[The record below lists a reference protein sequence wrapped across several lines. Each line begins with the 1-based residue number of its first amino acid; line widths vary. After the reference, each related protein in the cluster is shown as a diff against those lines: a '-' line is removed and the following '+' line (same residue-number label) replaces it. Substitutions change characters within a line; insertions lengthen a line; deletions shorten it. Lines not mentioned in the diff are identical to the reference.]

1 MANKEAKIDYK
12 HWVGAVPKVDSWYKN
27 FNFVL
32 VESMKD
38 LENIFKDKKDYYM
51 AFDTETTGLN
61 FEEIDLVGYSFCLDG
76 KTAYYVPVYHFQYE
90 GNLGEE
96 SVKFIYE
103 RMCEAKKVFMYNMR
117 YDARIME
124 YYGYKENKEDLDKR
138 RWMYAKFD
146 MSKVDYY
153 DVSVPVWLADTNQKY
168 PSLKWSSLHFLGIEQ
183 LHFDEVIENAGSF
196 FYLNPS
202 ENQDTV
208 FYAAADALCTFLLAT
223 ATVKY
228 FSEGKYSAK
237 FDNMMLYPLLHY
249 ENEKIWLDG
258 EVLKNLY
265 RVATERVDKMERDV
279 YAMIG
284 GQINLNSPVQVAQ
297 AFERL
302 GIDTGERTSKGTM
315 SVGIKI
321 LADLPKEYVEKFPAL
336 KSYINYKKTAK
347 LLSSYIKPLMKEY
360 ESRGYCRF
368 AYKTTEVP
376 CLTEDNYVYIK
387 GKGLISIK
395 DVEVNDLIWTQYGY
409 KKVLWNNKK
418 WSDEI
423 YRLTLK
429 NGTQLIGT
437 GHHPVLLNTSNNLSD
452 LSLCWSGI
460 SSTNVGDTVVCNSH
474 SIENEDTLIS
484 LPNYVCEGRKE
495 VTIPKVMGKKFARL
509 VGFLDGDGCLL
520 SDRVKLAFNTRETEI
535 IEYYISLMSE
545 VFNIES
551 GKLYHSSNSNS
562 SDCCFFS
569 TDIVRFLKSINVR
582 QKLSDTVS
590 EYIKNSSYDIWV
602 EYLCGLFDS
611 DGCLLKSR
619 DLFVPSVKGIKSGMI
634 KDVHQMLLFL
644 GINSSLH
651 TRPSSEGNKTQ
662 YEIRVTG
669 DRGRGYFRDIIGK
682 NLVHNMRRDRAINNK
697 VSAFYDI
704 HVNSVA
710 SVEKCLNVGDYV
722 YDIEVEDVHEY
733 IANGI
738 VTHNTGRLACGKD
751 GKNSFFSPINAQCV
765 VGSSELFTDRGV
777 KTIKDISVGDN
788 VWDGESFRK
797 VLNTYNNGIQDVY
810 KVTLSDGKTLVCT
823 DKHQLYSSVV
833 FSAFRE
839 LKDLNVGDSVAINI
853 NSVDIGFSNNNLNTR
868 NSLNFDNVVGW
879 VKIKSIE
886 YVGKE
891 EVYDIHV
898 DVTHRYC
905 VNGFIT
911 HNSLPKPH
919 VKMED
924 VFDLGDR
931 NLFSKKDN
939 IIMGYKFV
947 YSSYDEEGKHIIPED
962 PTYIGWV
969 EGMDDDLNLR
979 MAISPK
985 MLEDSSDDEFLYS
998 SFDYSAE
1005 ELRIAANLSREP
1017 NWVDAFVHGD
1027 DIHKRCYSLDTEF
1040 LTRDGWK
1047 TYEHIGIDTEIAQYN
1062 EDTKEL
1068 EFVKAGHAYFNETDT
1083 MYHFVGNNTDLLVT
1097 PNHRMYDKGRDNWYV
1112 KRADE
1117 LYKKRY
1123 YHTICSPISDKVL
1136 RDSDTV
1142 IDSGNIDIK
1151 STYHK
1156 DGFSIS
1162 VDDFVELLGYVI
1174 TDGGTCLRACGTK
1187 TVYFSQSEVKSDVL
1201 ARMQDLNRRIG
1212 GLFKEEVDYCK
1223 GKETTICG
1231 RTSILNGNFHRFS
1244 LTSSTLFDTVIEY
1257 IGGNL
1262 KKDRV
1267 LSSKMLQFSD
1277 RLLIKF
1283 LDAMYDGDGLHDNRG
1298 GRENSRSL
1306 LVQSKKLVEQL
1317 QLILINIGYSTYVKD
1332 VSSRYSANMYRL
1344 YYVRGKRVVRGSN
1357 KYTNVIKYDRPV
1369 KSVCFAVPSTLLFV
1383 RRNGKTSVC
1392 GNTAVAIWGEEH
1404 YNRDYRKMAK
1414 YANFSILYGASSHSL
1429 YADSRYGFKSLQEAE
1444 DFYDKYKKALPTL
1457 FQWQDRIIASAKRKG
1472 MLQTFFGRPR
1482 RLRSYYENRQIGFAN
1497 RSAGNTSVQGVAG
1510 DILKMVMIKLWKV
1523 VFNNE
1528 EFKNDVSWRVAIHD
1542 EIGYTIRA
1550 TKLMRALKVIK
1561 ETQSVKLPEWPV
1573 EIITDPSVGWSM
1585 GRVYDF
1591 HMVEDDSELGYHFEP
1606 DLA

>member
-1 MANKEAKIDYK
+1 MANEKAKSDYK
-12 HWVGAVPKVDSWYKN
+12 HWVGAVPKIENWYKN

-32 VESMKD
+32 VESMED
-38 LENIFKDKKDYYM
+38 LESIFKDKKDYYM
-51 AFDTETTGLN
+51 AFDTETTGLD

-124 YYGYKENKEDLDKR
+124 YYGYKENKAGLDKR

-146 MSKVDYY
+146 MSSVDYY

-202 ENQDTV
+202 ENEDTV

-228 FSEGKYSAK
+228 FTEAKHSAK
-237 FDNMMLYPLLHY
+237 FDNLMLYPLLHY
-249 ENEKIWLDG
+249 ENERIWLDG
-258 EVLKNLY
+258 DVLKNLY
-265 RVATERVDKMERDV
+265 IIATDRVDRMERDV

-347 LLSSYIKPLMKEY
+347 LISSYIKPLLKEY
-360 ESRGYCRF
+360 ERRGYCRF

-376 CLTEDNYVYIK
+376 
-387 GKGLISIK
+387 
-395 DVEVNDLIWTQYGY
+395 
-409 KKVLWNNKK
+409 
-418 WSDEI
+418 
-423 YRLTLK
+423 
-429 NGTQLIGT
+429 
-437 GHHPVLLNTSNNLSD
+437 
-452 LSLCWSGI
+452 
-460 SSTNVGDTVVCNSH
+460 
-474 SIENEDTLIS
+474 
-484 LPNYVCEGRKE
+484 
-495 VTIPKVMGKKFARL
+495 
-509 VGFLDGDGCLL
+509 
-520 SDRVKLAFNTRETEI
+520 
-535 IEYYISLMSE
+535 
-545 VFNIES
+545 
-551 GKLYHSSNSNS
+551 
-562 SDCCFFS
+562 
-569 TDIVRFLKSINVR
+569 
-582 QKLSDTVS
+582 
-590 EYIKNSSYDIWV
+590 
-602 EYLCGLFDS
+602 
-611 DGCLLKSR
+611 
-619 DLFVPSVKGIKSGMI
+619 
-634 KDVHQMLLFL
+634 
-644 GINSSLH
+644 
-651 TRPSSEGNKTQ
+651 
-662 YEIRVTG
+662 
-669 DRGRGYFRDIIGK
+669 
-682 NLVHNMRRDRAINNK
+682 
-697 VSAFYDI
+697 
-704 HVNSVA
+704 
-710 SVEKCLNVGDYV
+710 
-722 YDIEVEDVHEY
+722 
-733 IANGI
+733 
-738 VTHNTGRLACGKD
+738 TGRLACGKD
-751 GKNSFFSPINAQCV
+751 GKNSFFSPINAQ
-765 VGSSELFTDRGV
+765 
-777 KTIKDISVGDN
+777 
-788 VWDGESFRK
+788 
-797 VLNTYNNGIQDVY
+797 
-810 KVTLSDGKTLVCT
+810 
-823 DKHQLYSSVV
+823 
-833 FSAFRE
+833 
-839 LKDLNVGDSVAINI
+839 
-853 NSVDIGFSNNNLNTR
+853 
-868 NSLNFDNVVGW
+868 
-879 VKIKSIE
+879 
-886 YVGKE
+886 
-891 EVYDIHV
+891 
-898 DVTHRYC
+898 
-905 VNGFIT
+905 
-911 HNSLPKPH
+911 SLPKPH

-947 YSSYDEEGKHIIPED
+947 YSSYDGEGKHIIPDD

-969 EGMDDDLNLR
+969 EGMDDDLNIR

-985 MLEDSSDDEFLYS
+985 MLVDSGDDEFLYC
-998 SFDYSAE
+998 SFDYAAE

-1068 EFVKAGHAYFNETDT
+1068 EFVRAGHAYFNETDT

-1123 YHTICSPISDKVL
+1123 YHTICSPISNKVL
-1136 RDSDTV
+1136 RDSDIV
-1142 IDSGNIDIK
+1142 VDRGNIDIK

-1174 TDGGTCLRACGTK
+1174 TDGGTCLRSCGTK
-1187 TVYFSQSEVKSDVL
+1187 TVYFSQSEVKADVL
-1201 ARMQDLNRRIG
+1201 ARMQDLNRRLG
-1212 GLFKEEVDYCK
+1212 GLFKEEIDYCK

-1231 RTSILNGNFHRFS
+1231 RVSILNGNFHRFS
-1244 LTSSTLFDTVIEY
+1244 LTSSALFDVVVEY

-1267 LSSKMLQFSD
+1267 LSNKMLQFSD

-1283 LDAMYDGDGLHDNRG
+1283 LDAMYDGDGLHDNRE
-1298 GRENSRSL
+1298 GRENSRTL

-1317 QLILINIGYSTYVKD
+1317 QLILINIGYSTNIRDVSDRYSTNLYKLNYVKD
-1332 VSSRYSANMYRL
+1332 
-1344 YYVRGKRVVRGSN
+1344 KRVVRGSN
-1357 KYTNVIKYDRPV
+1357 RKTEIIKYDKPV

-1444 DFYDKYKKALPTL
+1444 DFYNKYKKALPTL
-1457 FQWQDRIIASAKRKG
+1457 FQWQDRLIYSARRKG

-1482 RLRSYYENRQIGFAN
+1482 RLRSYYENKQIGFAN

-1510 DILKMVMIKLWKV
+1510 DILKMVMIKLWRAL
-1523 VFNNE
+1523 FNNE
-1528 EFKNDVSWRVAIHD
+1528 EFKNDVAWRVAIHD

-1550 TKLMRALKVIK
+1550 TKLMRILKIIK

-1591 HMVEDDSELGYHFEP
+1591 HMVDDDSELGYHFEP

>member
-1 MANKEAKIDYK
+1 MANEKAKSDYK
-12 HWVGAVPKVDSWYKN
+12 HWVGAVPKIENWYKN

-32 VESMKD
+32 VESMED
-38 LENIFKDKKDYYM
+38 LESIFKDKKDYYM
-51 AFDTETTGLN
+51 AFDTETTGLD

-124 YYGYKENKEDLDKR
+124 YYGYKENKADLDKR

-146 MSKVDYY
+146 MSSVDYY

-202 ENQDTV
+202 ENEDTV

-228 FSEGKYSAK
+228 FTEAKHSAK
-237 FDNMMLYPLLHY
+237 FDNLMLYPLLHY
-249 ENEKIWLDG
+249 ENERIWLDG
-258 EVLKNLY
+258 DVLKNLY
-265 RVATERVDKMERDV
+265 IIATDRVDRMERDV

-347 LLSSYIKPLMKEY
+347 LISSYIKPLLKEY
-360 ESRGYCRF
+360 ERRGYCRF

-376 CLTEDNYVYIK
+376 
-387 GKGLISIK
+387 
-395 DVEVNDLIWTQYGY
+395 
-409 KKVLWNNKK
+409 
-418 WSDEI
+418 
-423 YRLTLK
+423 
-429 NGTQLIGT
+429 
-437 GHHPVLLNTSNNLSD
+437 
-452 LSLCWSGI
+452 
-460 SSTNVGDTVVCNSH
+460 
-474 SIENEDTLIS
+474 
-484 LPNYVCEGRKE
+484 
-495 VTIPKVMGKKFARL
+495 
-509 VGFLDGDGCLL
+509 
-520 SDRVKLAFNTRETEI
+520 
-535 IEYYISLMSE
+535 
-545 VFNIES
+545 
-551 GKLYHSSNSNS
+551 
-562 SDCCFFS
+562 
-569 TDIVRFLKSINVR
+569 
-582 QKLSDTVS
+582 
-590 EYIKNSSYDIWV
+590 
-602 EYLCGLFDS
+602 
-611 DGCLLKSR
+611 
-619 DLFVPSVKGIKSGMI
+619 
-634 KDVHQMLLFL
+634 
-644 GINSSLH
+644 
-651 TRPSSEGNKTQ
+651 
-662 YEIRVTG
+662 
-669 DRGRGYFRDIIGK
+669 
-682 NLVHNMRRDRAINNK
+682 
-697 VSAFYDI
+697 
-704 HVNSVA
+704 
-710 SVEKCLNVGDYV
+710 
-722 YDIEVEDVHEY
+722 
-733 IANGI
+733 
-738 VTHNTGRLACGKD
+738 TGRLACGKD
-751 GKNSFFSPINAQCV
+751 GKNSFFSPINAQ
-765 VGSSELFTDRGV
+765 
-777 KTIKDISVGDN
+777 
-788 VWDGESFRK
+788 
-797 VLNTYNNGIQDVY
+797 
-810 KVTLSDGKTLVCT
+810 
-823 DKHQLYSSVV
+823 
-833 FSAFRE
+833 
-839 LKDLNVGDSVAINI
+839 
-853 NSVDIGFSNNNLNTR
+853 
-868 NSLNFDNVVGW
+868 
-879 VKIKSIE
+879 
-886 YVGKE
+886 
-891 EVYDIHV
+891 
-898 DVTHRYC
+898 
-905 VNGFIT
+905 
-911 HNSLPKPH
+911 SLPKPH

-947 YSSYDEEGKHIIPED
+947 YSSYDEEGKHIIPDD

-969 EGMDDDLNLR
+969 EGMDDDLNIR

-985 MLEDSSDDEFLYS
+985 MLVDSGDDEFLYCLDPKTS
-998 SFDYSAE
+998 FIETKEFKYAPLFYIIEKLESGNIVHVKTPKGYRKITNYIHSGKKDAYKLVLKNGREIICSKEHSFMTDRGWLKLKDFTEDDSVIVDENMFSDVSWLSLYGYEDRYKINVHTGEMLGPDGHGSKFVRKCNTTVCSSGYAQYNVSKPGQKLKSRTRSYSVHRAILESYYESSKPFGFRVVDHIDSNKENNTIKNLQIGDNRYNLNKYSTKIKFKNGNSNPNAKHWEQYHDRVQKIIDIATRLGGFTKNLSRLISKKYGVSESYSYWVKRKMDRKENILLFKDSSNIECIIGLGYQIDMVDIEVEDEHCFYCNSILTHNCSFDYAAE

-1068 EFVKAGHAYFNETDT
+1068 EFVRAGHAYFNETDT

-1123 YHTICSPISDKVL
+1123 YHTICSPISNKVL
-1136 RDSDTV
+1136 RDSDIV
-1142 IDSGNIDIK
+1142 IDRGNIDIK

-1174 TDGGTCLRACGTK
+1174 TDGGTCLRSCGTK
-1187 TVYFSQSEVKSDVL
+1187 TVYFSQSEVKADVL
-1201 ARMQDLNRRIG
+1201 ARMQDLNRRLG
-1212 GLFKEEVDYCK
+1212 GLFKEEIDYCK

-1231 RTSILNGNFHRFS
+1231 RVSILNGNFHRFS
-1244 LTSSTLFDTVIEY
+1244 LTSSALFDVVVEY

-1267 LSSKMLQFSD
+1267 LSNKMLQFSD

-1283 LDAMYDGDGLHDNRG
+1283 LDAMYDGDGLHDNRE
-1298 GRENSRSL
+1298 GRENSRTL

-1317 QLILINIGYSTYVKD
+1317 QLILINIGYSTNIRDVSDRYSTNLYKLNYVKD
-1332 VSSRYSANMYRL
+1332 
-1344 YYVRGKRVVRGSN
+1344 KRVVRGSN
-1357 KYTNVIKYDRPV
+1357 RKTEIIKYDKPV

-1444 DFYDKYKKALPTL
+1444 DFYNKYKKALPTL
-1457 FQWQDRIIASAKRKG
+1457 FQWQDRLIYSARRKG

-1482 RLRSYYENRQIGFAN
+1482 RLRSYYENKQIGFAN

-1510 DILKMVMIKLWKV
+1510 DILKMVMIKLWRAL
-1523 VFNNE
+1523 FNNE
-1528 EFKNDVSWRVAIHD
+1528 EFKNDVAWRVAIHD

-1550 TKLMRALKVIK
+1550 TKLMRILKIIK

>member
-1 MANKEAKIDYK
+1 MANEKAKSDYK
-12 HWVGAVPKVDSWYKN
+12 HWVGAVPKIENWYKN

-32 VESMKD
+32 VESMED
-38 LENIFKDKKDYYM
+38 LESIFKDKKDYYM
-51 AFDTETTGLN
+51 AFDTETTGLD

-124 YYGYKENKEDLDKR
+124 YYGYKENKAGLDKR

-146 MSKVDYY
+146 MSSVDYY

-202 ENQDTV
+202 ENEDTV

-228 FSEGKYSAK
+228 FTEAKHSAK
-237 FDNMMLYPLLHY
+237 FDNLMLYPLLHY
-249 ENEKIWLDG
+249 ENERIWLDG
-258 EVLKNLY
+258 DVLKNLY
-265 RVATERVDKMERDV
+265 IIATDRVDRMERDV

-347 LLSSYIKPLMKEY
+347 LISSYIKPLLKEY
-360 ESRGYCRF
+360 ERRGYCRF

-376 CLTEDNYVYIK
+376 
-387 GKGLISIK
+387 
-395 DVEVNDLIWTQYGY
+395 
-409 KKVLWNNKK
+409 
-418 WSDEI
+418 
-423 YRLTLK
+423 
-429 NGTQLIGT
+429 
-437 GHHPVLLNTSNNLSD
+437 
-452 LSLCWSGI
+452 
-460 SSTNVGDTVVCNSH
+460 
-474 SIENEDTLIS
+474 
-484 LPNYVCEGRKE
+484 
-495 VTIPKVMGKKFARL
+495 
-509 VGFLDGDGCLL
+509 
-520 SDRVKLAFNTRETEI
+520 
-535 IEYYISLMSE
+535 
-545 VFNIES
+545 
-551 GKLYHSSNSNS
+551 
-562 SDCCFFS
+562 
-569 TDIVRFLKSINVR
+569 
-582 QKLSDTVS
+582 
-590 EYIKNSSYDIWV
+590 
-602 EYLCGLFDS
+602 
-611 DGCLLKSR
+611 
-619 DLFVPSVKGIKSGMI
+619 
-634 KDVHQMLLFL
+634 
-644 GINSSLH
+644 
-651 TRPSSEGNKTQ
+651 
-662 YEIRVTG
+662 
-669 DRGRGYFRDIIGK
+669 
-682 NLVHNMRRDRAINNK
+682 
-697 VSAFYDI
+697 
-704 HVNSVA
+704 
-710 SVEKCLNVGDYV
+710 
-722 YDIEVEDVHEY
+722 
-733 IANGI
+733 
-738 VTHNTGRLACGKD
+738 TGRLACGKD
-751 GKNSFFSPINAQCV
+751 GKNSFFSPINAQ
-765 VGSSELFTDRGV
+765 
-777 KTIKDISVGDN
+777 
-788 VWDGESFRK
+788 
-797 VLNTYNNGIQDVY
+797 
-810 KVTLSDGKTLVCT
+810 
-823 DKHQLYSSVV
+823 
-833 FSAFRE
+833 
-839 LKDLNVGDSVAINI
+839 
-853 NSVDIGFSNNNLNTR
+853 
-868 NSLNFDNVVGW
+868 
-879 VKIKSIE
+879 
-886 YVGKE
+886 
-891 EVYDIHV
+891 
-898 DVTHRYC
+898 
-905 VNGFIT
+905 
-911 HNSLPKPH
+911 SLPKPH

-947 YSSYDEEGKHIIPED
+947 YSSYDEEGKHIIPDD

-969 EGMDDDLNLR
+969 EGMDDDLNIR

-985 MLEDSSDDEFLYS
+985 MLVDSGDDEFLYC
-998 SFDYSAE
+998 SFDYAAE

-1142 IDSGNIDIK
+1142 IDSGNIDIN

-1201 ARMQDLNRRIG
+1201 SKMQDLNKRLG
-1212 GLFKEEVDYCK
+1212 GLFKEEIDYCK

-1231 RTSILNGNFHRFS
+1231 RTSILSGNFHRFS
-1244 LTSSTLFDTVIEY
+1244 LTSSALFDTVVEY

-1283 LDAMYDGDGLHDNRG
+1283 LDAMYDGDGLHDNRE
-1298 GRENSRSL
+1298 GRENSRTL
-1306 LVQSKKLVEQL
+1306 VVQSKKLVEQL
-1317 QLILINIGYSTYVKD
+1317 QLILINIGYSTNIRDVSDRYSTNLYKLNYVKD
-1332 VSSRYSANMYRL
+1332 R
-1344 YYVRGKRVVRGSN
+1344 RVVRGSN
-1357 KYTNVIKYDRPV
+1357 RKTEIIKYDKPV

-1383 RRNGKTSVC
+1383 RRDGKTSVC

-1457 FQWQDRIIASAKRKG
+1457 FQWQDRLIYSARRKG

-1482 RLRSYYENRQIGFAN
+1482 RLRSYYENKQIGFAN

-1510 DILKMVMIKLWKV
+1510 DILKMVMIKLWRAL
-1523 VFNNE
+1523 FNNE
-1528 EFKNDVSWRVAIHD
+1528 EFKNDVAWRVAIHD

-1550 TKLMRALKVIK
+1550 TKLMRILKIIK

>member
-1 MANKEAKIDYK
+1 MANEKAKSDYK
-12 HWVGAVPKVDSWYKN
+12 HWVGAVPKIENWYKN

-32 VESMKD
+32 VESMED
-38 LENIFKDKKDYYM
+38 LESIFKDKKDYYM
-51 AFDTETTGLN
+51 AFDTETTGLD

-76 KTAYYVPVYHFQYE
+76 KTAYYVPVYHFQYG

-124 YYGYKENKEDLDKR
+124 YYGYKENKADLDKR

-228 FSEGKYSAK
+228 FTEAKHSAK
-237 FDNMMLYPLLHY
+237 FDNLMLYPLLHY
-249 ENEKIWLDG
+249 ENERIWLDG
-258 EVLKNLY
+258 DVLKNLY
-265 RVATERVDKMERDV
+265 ITATDRVDKMERDV

-347 LLSSYIKPLMKEY
+347 LISSYIKPLLKEY
-360 ESRGYCRF
+360 ERRGYCRF

-376 CLTEDNYVYIK
+376 
-387 GKGLISIK
+387 
-395 DVEVNDLIWTQYGY
+395 
-409 KKVLWNNKK
+409 
-418 WSDEI
+418 
-423 YRLTLK
+423 
-429 NGTQLIGT
+429 
-437 GHHPVLLNTSNNLSD
+437 
-452 LSLCWSGI
+452 
-460 SSTNVGDTVVCNSH
+460 
-474 SIENEDTLIS
+474 
-484 LPNYVCEGRKE
+484 
-495 VTIPKVMGKKFARL
+495 
-509 VGFLDGDGCLL
+509 
-520 SDRVKLAFNTRETEI
+520 
-535 IEYYISLMSE
+535 
-545 VFNIES
+545 
-551 GKLYHSSNSNS
+551 
-562 SDCCFFS
+562 
-569 TDIVRFLKSINVR
+569 
-582 QKLSDTVS
+582 
-590 EYIKNSSYDIWV
+590 
-602 EYLCGLFDS
+602 
-611 DGCLLKSR
+611 
-619 DLFVPSVKGIKSGMI
+619 
-634 KDVHQMLLFL
+634 
-644 GINSSLH
+644 
-651 TRPSSEGNKTQ
+651 
-662 YEIRVTG
+662 
-669 DRGRGYFRDIIGK
+669 
-682 NLVHNMRRDRAINNK
+682 
-697 VSAFYDI
+697 
-704 HVNSVA
+704 
-710 SVEKCLNVGDYV
+710 
-722 YDIEVEDVHEY
+722 
-733 IANGI
+733 
-738 VTHNTGRLACGKD
+738 TGRLACGKD
-751 GKNSFFSPINAQCV
+751 GKNFFFSLINAQCV

-788 VWDGESFRK
+788 VWDGESFRE

-810 KVTLSDGKTLVCT
+810 KVTLCDGKTLICT

-853 NSVDIGFSNNNLNTR
+853 NSVDIGFSSNSLNTR
-868 NSLNFDNVVGW
+868 NSLDFDNVVGW

-947 YSSYDEEGKHIIPED
+947 YSSYDEEGKHIVPD
-962 PTYIGWV
+962 DSTYIGWV
-969 EGMDDDLNLR
+969 EGMDDDLNIR

-985 MLEDSSDDEFLYS
+985 MLEDSGDDEFLYT
-998 SFDYSAE
+998 SFDYAAE

-1097 PNHRMYDKGRDNWYV
+1097 PNHRMYDKGRDNWYI

-1117 LYKKRY
+1117 LYKKHSYR
-1123 YHTICSPISDKVL
+1123 TICSPVSTKVFRSSDDIV
-1136 RDSDTV
+1136 
-1142 IDSGNIDIK
+1142 DSGVIHIG

-1156 DGFSIS
+1156 EGYDIS

-1174 TDGGTCLRACGTK
+1174 TDGGTCLRSNGSK
-1187 TVYFSQSEVKSDVL
+1187 TVYFSQSEAKPEVL
-1201 ARMQDLNRRIG
+1201 SKMQKLNARLGN
-1212 GLFKEEVDYCK
+1212 LFDEKVTICK
-1223 GKETTICG
+1223 GKEINICG
-1231 RTSILNGNFHRFS
+1231 KTSTLNGDFHVFS
-1244 LTSSTLFDTVIEY
+1244 VTSSSLFDTIVSY

-1267 LSSKMLQFSD
+1267 LSDKMLHFSD
-1277 RLLIKF
+1277 RLLEKF
-1283 LDAMYDGDGLHDNRG
+1283 FLAMYDGDGLHDNRE
-1298 GRENSRSL
+1298 GRENSKTI

-1317 QLILINIGYSTYVKD
+1317 QLILINLGYSTNIKD
-1332 VSSRYSANMYRL
+1332 VSHRYNVSL
-1344 YYVRGKRVVRGSN
+1344 YKLNCVSGKRDVRGSN
-1357 KYTNVIKYDRPV
+1357 KNTKIIKYDESV

-1444 DFYDKYKKALPTL
+1444 DFYNKYKKALPTL
-1457 FQWQDRIIASAKRKG
+1457 FQWQDRLIYSARRKG

-1482 RLRSYYENRQIGFAN
+1482 RLRSYYENKQIGFAN

-1510 DILKMVMIKLWKV
+1510 DILKMVMIKLWRAL
-1523 VFNNE
+1523 FNNE
-1528 EFKNDVSWRVAIHD
+1528 EFKNDVAWRVAIHD

-1550 TKLMRALKVIK
+1550 TKLMRILKIIK

>member
-1 MANKEAKIDYK
+1 MANEKAKSDYK
-12 HWVGAVPKVDSWYKN
+12 HWVGAVPKIENWYKN

-32 VESMKD
+32 VESMED
-38 LENIFKDKKDYYM
+38 LESIFKDKKDYYM
-51 AFDTETTGLN
+51 AFDTETTGLD

-76 KTAYYVPVYHFQYE
+76 KTAYYVPVYHFQYG

-124 YYGYKENKEDLDKR
+124 YYGYKENKADLDKR

-228 FSEGKYSAK
+228 FTEAKHSAK
-237 FDNMMLYPLLHY
+237 FDNLMLYPLLHY
-249 ENEKIWLDG
+249 ENERIWLDG
-258 EVLKNLY
+258 DVLKNLY
-265 RVATERVDKMERDV
+265 IIATDRVDKMERDV

-347 LLSSYIKPLMKEY
+347 LISSYIKPLLKEY
-360 ESRGYCRF
+360 ERRGYCRF

-376 CLTEDNYVYIK
+376 CLTEDNYVYVK

-395 DVEVNDLIWTQYGY
+395 DVEINDLIWTQYGY

-429 NGTQLIGT
+429 NGTRLVGT

-474 SIENEDTLIS
+474 PILNEDTLVS
-484 LPNYVCEGRKE
+484 LPNHVCEGRKE
-495 VTIPKVMGKKFARL
+495 VNIPKVMDKKLARL
-509 VGFLDGDGCLL
+509 IGFLDGDGCLL
-520 SDRVKLAFNTRETEI
+520 GDRVKLAFNTKESEI
-535 IEYYISLMSE
+535 IEYYIYLMSE

-551 GKLYHSSNSNS
+551 GKLYHSPNSNS
-562 SDCCFFS
+562 SDCSFFS

-590 EYIKNSSYDIWV
+590 EYIKNSSYDIWI

-611 DGCLLKSR
+611 DGCLLKSK
-619 DLFVPSVKGIKSGMI
+619 DLFVPSVKGVKYGMM

-651 TRPSSEGNKTQ
+651 TRPSSDGNKTQ

-682 NLVHNMRRDRAINNK
+682 NLVHNMRRDRAVNNK

-704 HVNSVA
+704 HVNNVA
-710 SVEKCLNVGDYV
+710 SVEKCINVGDYV

-751 GKNSFFSPINAQCV
+751 GKNSFFSPINAQ
-765 VGSSELFTDRGV
+765 
-777 KTIKDISVGDN
+777 
-788 VWDGESFRK
+788 
-797 VLNTYNNGIQDVY
+797 
-810 KVTLSDGKTLVCT
+810 
-823 DKHQLYSSVV
+823 
-833 FSAFRE
+833 
-839 LKDLNVGDSVAINI
+839 
-853 NSVDIGFSNNNLNTR
+853 
-868 NSLNFDNVVGW
+868 
-879 VKIKSIE
+879 
-886 YVGKE
+886 
-891 EVYDIHV
+891 
-898 DVTHRYC
+898 
-905 VNGFIT
+905 
-911 HNSLPKPH
+911 SLPKPH

-947 YSSYDEEGKHIIPED
+947 YSSYDEEGKHIIPDD
-962 PTYIGWV
+962 PAYIGWV
-969 EGMDDDLNLR
+969 EGMDDDLNIR

-985 MLEDSSDDEFLYS
+985 MLEDSNDDEFLYT
-998 SFDYSAE
+998 SFDYAAE

-1017 NWVDAFVHGD
+1017 NWVEAFVNGD
-1027 DIHKRCYSLDTEF
+1027 DIHFRT
-1040 LTRDGWK
+1040 
-1047 TYEHIGIDTEIAQYN
+1047 
-1062 EDTKEL
+1062 
-1068 EFVKAGHAYFNETDT
+1068 
-1083 MYHFVGNNTDLLVT
+1083 
-1097 PNHRMYDKGRDNWYV
+1097 
-1112 KRADE
+1112 
-1117 LYKKRY
+1117 
-1123 YHTICSPISDKVL
+1123 
-1136 RDSDTV
+1136 
-1142 IDSGNIDIK
+1142 
-1151 STYHK
+1151 
-1156 DGFSIS
+1156 
-1162 VDDFVELLGYVI
+1162 
-1174 TDGGTCLRACGTK
+1174 AC
-1187 TVYFSQSEVKSDVL
+1187 
-1201 ARMQDLNRRIG
+1201 
-1212 GLFKEEVDYCK
+1212 
-1223 GKETTICG
+1223 
-1231 RTSILNGNFHRFS
+1231 
-1244 LTSSTLFDTVIEY
+1244 
-1257 IGGNL
+1257 
-1262 KKDRV
+1262 
-1267 LSSKMLQFSD
+1267 
-1277 RLLIKF
+1277 
-1283 LDAMYDGDGLHDNRG
+1283 
-1298 GRENSRSL
+1298 
-1306 LVQSKKLVEQL
+1306 
-1317 QLILINIGYSTYVKD
+1317 
-1332 VSSRYSANMYRL
+1332 
-1344 YYVRGKRVVRGSN
+1344 
-1357 KYTNVIKYDRPV
+1357 
-1369 KSVCFAVPSTLLFV
+1369 
-1383 RRNGKTSVC
+1383 
-1392 GNTAVAIWGEEH
+1392 AIWGEEN

-1444 DFYDKYKKALPTL
+1444 DFYNKYKKALPTL
-1457 FQWQDRIIASAKRKG
+1457 FQWQDRLIYSARRKG

-1482 RLRSYYENRQIGFAN
+1482 RLRSYYENKQIGFAN

-1510 DILKMVMIKLWKV
+1510 DILKMVMIKLWRAL
-1523 VFNNE
+1523 FNNE
-1528 EFKNDVSWRVAIHD
+1528 EFKNDVAWRVAIHD

-1550 TKLMRALKVIK
+1550 TKLMRVLKIIK

>member
-1 MANKEAKIDYK
+1 MANEKAKGDYK
-12 HWVGAVPKVDSWYKN
+12 HWVGAVPKIENWYKN

-32 VESMKD
+32 VESMED
-38 LENIFKDKKDYYM
+38 LESIFKDKKDYYM
-51 AFDTETTGLN
+51 AFDTETTGLD

-124 YYGYKENKEDLDKR
+124 YYGYNENKADLDKR

-146 MSKVDYY
+146 MSNVDYY

-202 ENQDTV
+202 ENEDTV

-228 FSEGKYSAK
+228 FTEAKHSAK
-237 FDNMMLYPLLHY
+237 FDNLMLYPLLHY
-249 ENEKIWLDG
+249 ENERIWLDG
-258 EVLKNLY
+258 DVLKNLY
-265 RVATERVDKMERDV
+265 IIATDRVDKMERDV

-347 LLSSYIKPLMKEY
+347 LISSYIKPLLKEY
-360 ESRGYCRF
+360 ERRGYCRF

-376 CLTEDNYVYIK
+376 
-387 GKGLISIK
+387 
-395 DVEVNDLIWTQYGY
+395 
-409 KKVLWNNKK
+409 
-418 WSDEI
+418 
-423 YRLTLK
+423 
-429 NGTQLIGT
+429 
-437 GHHPVLLNTSNNLSD
+437 
-452 LSLCWSGI
+452 
-460 SSTNVGDTVVCNSH
+460 
-474 SIENEDTLIS
+474 
-484 LPNYVCEGRKE
+484 
-495 VTIPKVMGKKFARL
+495 
-509 VGFLDGDGCLL
+509 
-520 SDRVKLAFNTRETEI
+520 
-535 IEYYISLMSE
+535 
-545 VFNIES
+545 
-551 GKLYHSSNSNS
+551 
-562 SDCCFFS
+562 
-569 TDIVRFLKSINVR
+569 
-582 QKLSDTVS
+582 
-590 EYIKNSSYDIWV
+590 
-602 EYLCGLFDS
+602 
-611 DGCLLKSR
+611 
-619 DLFVPSVKGIKSGMI
+619 
-634 KDVHQMLLFL
+634 
-644 GINSSLH
+644 
-651 TRPSSEGNKTQ
+651 
-662 YEIRVTG
+662 
-669 DRGRGYFRDIIGK
+669 
-682 NLVHNMRRDRAINNK
+682 
-697 VSAFYDI
+697 
-704 HVNSVA
+704 
-710 SVEKCLNVGDYV
+710 
-722 YDIEVEDVHEY
+722 
-733 IANGI
+733 
-738 VTHNTGRLACGKD
+738 TGRLACGKD

-788 VWDGESFRK
+788 VWDGESFRE
-797 VLNTYNNGIQDVY
+797 VLNTYNNGVREVY
-810 KVTLSDGKTLVCT
+810 RVTLSNGQVLECT
-823 DKHQLYSSVV
+823 DKHQLYSATDSCD
-833 FSAFRE
+833 FRE
-839 LKDLNVGDSVAINI
+839 LKDLCVGDLVAFNSKSYNVSSFEDNTITTVQRNKPYGGIYSREYTIDLNNPRFWHFVGYFIGDGWYGGKTKEDSYSIGIVFNADELDTMSYIKETLDLLGIRYRVKMVNHDAKYKNLYNLIIKSVGISDMLHDLGIGCRAENKSIPEIVYGLSLECRSMLFRGLMDSDGKSMCHYEWSYCTVSKKLAYDVVRLATSLGI
-853 NSVDIGFSNNNLNTR
+853 NSHLVERTNGEYRNAFRVLLLGNKLELFNTIGVTSKYKLR
-868 NSLNFDNVVGW
+868 NVVNESGEITLKSPRMGKIHSLLPKCLHDDVIKYNLYDDVSLSYYTKKDGTTSTYVNRCKFNKRFDLYRGRVDDFNFNVHW
-879 VKIKSIE
+879 LKIKSIE
-886 YVGKE
+886 YVGRK

-947 YSSYDEEGKHIIPED
+947 YSSYDEDGKHIIPDD

-969 EGMDDDLNLR
+969 EGMDDDLNIR

-985 MLEDSSDDEFLYS
+985 MLEDSGDDEFLYT
-998 SFDYSAE
+998 SFDYAAE

-1047 TYEHIGIDTEIAQYN
+1047 TYEHISIDTEIAQYN

-1123 YHTICSPISDKVL
+1123 YHTICSPISNKVL
-1136 RDSDTV
+1136 RDSDIV
-1142 IDSGNIDIK
+1142 IDRGNIDIK

-1174 TDGGTCLRACGTK
+1174 TDGGTCLRSCGTK
-1187 TVYFSQSEVKSDVL
+1187 TVYFSQSEVKADVL
-1201 ARMQDLNRRIG
+1201 ARMQDLNRRLG
-1212 GLFKEEVDYCK
+1212 GLFKEEIDYCK

-1231 RTSILNGNFHRFS
+1231 RVSILNGNFHRFS
-1244 LTSSTLFDTVIEY
+1244 LTSSALFDVVVEY

-1267 LSSKMLQFSD
+1267 LSNKMLQFSD

-1283 LDAMYDGDGLHDNRG
+1283 LDAMYDGDGLHDNRE
-1298 GRENSRSL
+1298 GRENSRTL

-1317 QLILINIGYSTYVKD
+1317 QLILINIGYSTNIRDVSDRYSTNLYKLNYVKD
-1332 VSSRYSANMYRL
+1332 
-1344 YYVRGKRVVRGSN
+1344 KRVVRGSN
-1357 KYTNVIKYDRPV
+1357 RKTEIIKYDEPV

-1444 DFYDKYKKALPTL
+1444 DFYNKYKKALPTL
-1457 FQWQDRIIASAKRKG
+1457 FQWQDRLIYSARRKG

-1482 RLRSYYENRQIGFAN
+1482 RLRSYYENKQIGFAN

-1510 DILKMVMIKLWKV
+1510 DILKMVMIKLWRAL
-1523 VFNNE
+1523 FNNE
-1528 EFKNDVSWRVAIHD
+1528 EFKNDVAWRVAIHD

-1550 TKLMRALKVIK
+1550 TKLMRILKIIK

>member
-1 MANKEAKIDYK
+1 MANEKAKSDYK
-12 HWVGAVPKVDSWYKN
+12 HWVGAVPKIENWYKN

-32 VESMKD
+32 VESMED
-38 LENIFKDKKDYYM
+38 LKSIFKDKKDYYM
-51 AFDTETTGLN
+51 AFDTETTGLD

-76 KTAYYVPVYHFQYE
+76 KTAYYVPVYHFQYD

-124 YYGYKENKEDLDKR
+124 YYGYKENKADLDKR

-202 ENQDTV
+202 ENEDTV

-228 FSEGKYSAK
+228 FTEAKHSAK
-237 FDNMMLYPLLHY
+237 FDNLMLYPLLHY
-249 ENEKIWLDG
+249 ENERIWLDG
-258 EVLKNLY
+258 DVLKNLY
-265 RVATERVDKMERDV
+265 IIATDRVDKMERDV

-347 LLSSYIKPLMKEY
+347 LISSYIKPLMKEY
-360 ESRGYCRF
+360 ERRGYCRF

-376 CLTEDNYVYIK
+376 
-387 GKGLISIK
+387 
-395 DVEVNDLIWTQYGY
+395 
-409 KKVLWNNKK
+409 
-418 WSDEI
+418 
-423 YRLTLK
+423 
-429 NGTQLIGT
+429 
-437 GHHPVLLNTSNNLSD
+437 
-452 LSLCWSGI
+452 
-460 SSTNVGDTVVCNSH
+460 
-474 SIENEDTLIS
+474 
-484 LPNYVCEGRKE
+484 
-495 VTIPKVMGKKFARL
+495 
-509 VGFLDGDGCLL
+509 
-520 SDRVKLAFNTRETEI
+520 
-535 IEYYISLMSE
+535 
-545 VFNIES
+545 
-551 GKLYHSSNSNS
+551 
-562 SDCCFFS
+562 
-569 TDIVRFLKSINVR
+569 
-582 QKLSDTVS
+582 
-590 EYIKNSSYDIWV
+590 
-602 EYLCGLFDS
+602 
-611 DGCLLKSR
+611 
-619 DLFVPSVKGIKSGMI
+619 
-634 KDVHQMLLFL
+634 
-644 GINSSLH
+644 
-651 TRPSSEGNKTQ
+651 
-662 YEIRVTG
+662 
-669 DRGRGYFRDIIGK
+669 
-682 NLVHNMRRDRAINNK
+682 
-697 VSAFYDI
+697 
-704 HVNSVA
+704 
-710 SVEKCLNVGDYV
+710 
-722 YDIEVEDVHEY
+722 
-733 IANGI
+733 
-738 VTHNTGRLACGKD
+738 TGRLACGKD
-751 GKNSFFSPINAQCV
+751 GKNSFFTAVNAQ
-765 VGSSELFTDRGV
+765 
-777 KTIKDISVGDN
+777 
-788 VWDGESFRK
+788 
-797 VLNTYNNGIQDVY
+797 
-810 KVTLSDGKTLVCT
+810 
-823 DKHQLYSSVV
+823 
-833 FSAFRE
+833 
-839 LKDLNVGDSVAINI
+839 
-853 NSVDIGFSNNNLNTR
+853 
-868 NSLNFDNVVGW
+868 
-879 VKIKSIE
+879 
-886 YVGKE
+886 
-891 EVYDIHV
+891 
-898 DVTHRYC
+898 
-905 VNGFIT
+905 
-911 HNSLPKPH
+911 SLPKPH

-947 YSSYDEEGKHIIPED
+947 YSSYDEDGKHIIPDD

-969 EGMDDDLNLR
+969 EGMDDDLNIR

-985 MLEDSSDDEFLYS
+985 MLEDSNDDDFLYT
-998 SFDYSAE
+998 SFDYAAE

-1097 PNHRMYDKGRDNWYV
+1097 PNHRMYDRGRDNWYI

-1117 LYKKRY
+1117 LYKKHSYR
-1123 YHTICSPISDKVL
+1123 TICSPVSTKVFRISDDIV
-1136 RDSDTV
+1136 
-1142 IDSGNIDIK
+1142 DSGVIHMG

-1156 DGFSIS
+1156 DGYDIS

-1174 TDGGTCLRACGTK
+1174 TDGGTCLRSNGSK
-1187 TVYFSQSEVKSDVL
+1187 TVYFSQSEAKSEVL
-1201 ARMQDLNRRIG
+1201 SKMQKLNARLGN
-1212 GLFKEEVDYCK
+1212 LFDEKVTICK
-1223 GKETTICG
+1223 GKEINICG
-1231 RTSILNGNFHRFS
+1231 RTSTLSGDFHVFS
-1244 LTSSTLFDTVIEY
+1244 VTSSALFDTIVSY

-1267 LSSKMLQFSD
+1267 LSDKMLHFSD
-1277 RLLIKF
+1277 RLLEKF
-1283 LDAMYDGDGLHDNRG
+1283 FLAMYDGDGLHDNRE
-1298 GRENSRSL
+1298 GRENSKTI

-1317 QLILINIGYSTYVKD
+1317 QLILINLGYSTNIKD
-1332 VSSRYSANMYRL
+1332 VSHRYNVSL
-1344 YYVRGKRVVRGSN
+1344 YKLNCVSGKRDVRGSN
-1357 KYTNVIKYDRPV
+1357 KNTKIIKYDEPV
-1369 KSVCFAVPSTLLFV
+1369 KSVCFAVPSSLLFV

-1444 DFYDKYKKALPTL
+1444 DFYNKYKKALPTL
-1457 FQWQDRIIASAKRKG
+1457 FQWQDRLIYSARRKG

-1482 RLRSYYENRQIGFAN
+1482 RLRSYYENKQIGFAN

-1510 DILKMVMIKLWKV
+1510 DILKMVMIKLWKAL
-1523 VFNNE
+1523 FNNE
-1528 EFKNDVSWRVAIHD
+1528 EFKDDVAWRVAIHD
-1542 EIGYTIRA
+1542 EIGYTVRA
-1550 TKLMRALKVIK
+1550 TKLMRILKIIK

>member
-1 MANKEAKIDYK
+1 MANEKAKSDYK
-12 HWVGAVPKVDSWYKN
+12 HWVGAVPKIENWYKN

-32 VESMKD
+32 VESMED
-38 LENIFKDKKDYYM
+38 LKSIFKDKKDYYM
-51 AFDTETTGLN
+51 AFDTETTGLD

-76 KTAYYVPVYHFQYE
+76 KTAYYVPVYHFQYD

-124 YYGYKENKEDLDKR
+124 YYGYKENKADLDKR

-202 ENQDTV
+202 ENEDTV

-228 FSEGKYSAK
+228 FTEAKHSAK
-237 FDNMMLYPLLHY
+237 FDNLMLYPLLHY
-249 ENEKIWLDG
+249 ENERIWLDG
-258 EVLKNLY
+258 DVLKNLY
-265 RVATERVDKMERDV
+265 IIATDRVDKMERDV

-347 LLSSYIKPLMKEY
+347 LISSYIKPLMKEY
-360 ESRGYCRF
+360 ERRGYCRF

-376 CLTEDNYVYIK
+376 
-387 GKGLISIK
+387 
-395 DVEVNDLIWTQYGY
+395 
-409 KKVLWNNKK
+409 
-418 WSDEI
+418 
-423 YRLTLK
+423 
-429 NGTQLIGT
+429 
-437 GHHPVLLNTSNNLSD
+437 
-452 LSLCWSGI
+452 
-460 SSTNVGDTVVCNSH
+460 
-474 SIENEDTLIS
+474 
-484 LPNYVCEGRKE
+484 
-495 VTIPKVMGKKFARL
+495 
-509 VGFLDGDGCLL
+509 
-520 SDRVKLAFNTRETEI
+520 
-535 IEYYISLMSE
+535 
-545 VFNIES
+545 
-551 GKLYHSSNSNS
+551 
-562 SDCCFFS
+562 
-569 TDIVRFLKSINVR
+569 
-582 QKLSDTVS
+582 
-590 EYIKNSSYDIWV
+590 
-602 EYLCGLFDS
+602 
-611 DGCLLKSR
+611 
-619 DLFVPSVKGIKSGMI
+619 
-634 KDVHQMLLFL
+634 
-644 GINSSLH
+644 
-651 TRPSSEGNKTQ
+651 
-662 YEIRVTG
+662 
-669 DRGRGYFRDIIGK
+669 
-682 NLVHNMRRDRAINNK
+682 
-697 VSAFYDI
+697 
-704 HVNSVA
+704 
-710 SVEKCLNVGDYV
+710 
-722 YDIEVEDVHEY
+722 
-733 IANGI
+733 
-738 VTHNTGRLACGKD
+738 TGRLACGKD
-751 GKNSFFSPINAQCV
+751 GKNSFFTAVNAQ
-765 VGSSELFTDRGV
+765 
-777 KTIKDISVGDN
+777 
-788 VWDGESFRK
+788 
-797 VLNTYNNGIQDVY
+797 
-810 KVTLSDGKTLVCT
+810 
-823 DKHQLYSSVV
+823 
-833 FSAFRE
+833 
-839 LKDLNVGDSVAINI
+839 
-853 NSVDIGFSNNNLNTR
+853 
-868 NSLNFDNVVGW
+868 
-879 VKIKSIE
+879 
-886 YVGKE
+886 
-891 EVYDIHV
+891 
-898 DVTHRYC
+898 
-905 VNGFIT
+905 
-911 HNSLPKPH
+911 SLPKPH

-947 YSSYDEEGKHIIPED
+947 YSSYDEDGKHIIPDD

-969 EGMDDDLNLR
+969 EGMDDDLNIR

-985 MLEDSSDDEFLYS
+985 MLEDSNDDDFLYT
-998 SFDYSAE
+998 SFDYAAE

-1097 PNHRMYDKGRDNWYV
+1097 PNHRMYDRGRDNWYI

-1117 LYKKRY
+1117 LYKKHSYR
-1123 YHTICSPISDKVL
+1123 TICSPVSTKVFRISDDIV
-1136 RDSDTV
+1136 
-1142 IDSGNIDIK
+1142 DSGVIHMG

-1156 DGFSIS
+1156 EGYDIS

-1174 TDGGTCLRACGTK
+1174 TDGGTCLRSNGSK
-1187 TVYFSQSEVKSDVL
+1187 TVYFSQSEAKSEVL
-1201 ARMQDLNRRIG
+1201 SKMQKLNARLGN
-1212 GLFKEEVDYCK
+1212 LFDEKVTICK
-1223 GKETTICG
+1223 GKEINICG
-1231 RTSILNGNFHRFS
+1231 RTSTLSGDFHVFYV
-1244 LTSSTLFDTVIEY
+1244 TSSALFDTIVSY

-1267 LSSKMLQFSD
+1267 LSDKMLHFSD
-1277 RLLIKF
+1277 RLLEKF
-1283 LDAMYDGDGLHDNRG
+1283 FLAMYDGDGLHDNRE
-1298 GRENSRSL
+1298 GRENSKTI

-1317 QLILINIGYSTYVKD
+1317 QLILINLGYSTNIKD
-1332 VSSRYSANMYRL
+1332 VSHRYNVSL
-1344 YYVRGKRVVRGSN
+1344 YKLNCVSGKRDVRGSN
-1357 KYTNVIKYDRPV
+1357 KNTKIIKYDEPV
-1369 KSVCFAVPSTLLFV
+1369 KSVCFAVPSSLLFV

-1444 DFYDKYKKALPTL
+1444 DFYNKYKKALPTL
-1457 FQWQDRIIASAKRKG
+1457 FQWQDRLIYSARRKG

-1482 RLRSYYENRQIGFAN
+1482 RLRSYYENKQIGFAN

-1510 DILKMVMIKLWKV
+1510 DILKMVMIKLWKAL
-1523 VFNNE
+1523 FNNE
-1528 EFKNDVSWRVAIHD
+1528 EFKDDVAWRVAIHD
-1542 EIGYTIRA
+1542 EIGYTVRA
-1550 TKLMRALKVIK
+1550 TKLMRILKIIK

>member
-1 MANKEAKIDYK
+1 MANKEAKMDYK

-32 VESMKD
+32 VESMED

-124 YYGYKENKEDLDKR
+124 YYGYKENKADLDKR
-138 RWMYAKFD
+138 RWMYVKFD

-237 FDNMMLYPLLHY
+237 FDNLMLYPLLHY

-258 EVLKNLY
+258 DVLKNLY

-395 DVEVNDLIWTQYGY
+395 DVEVDDLIWTQYGY

-452 LSLCWSGI
+452 LSLYWSGI
-460 SSTNVGDTVVCNSH
+460 SSTTVGDTVVCNSH
-474 SIENEDTLIS
+474 SINNEDTLIS
-484 LPNYVCEGRKE
+484 LPSYVCEGRKE
-495 VTIPKVMGKKFARL
+495 VTIPKVMDKKLARL

-520 SDRVKLAFNTRETEI
+520 SDRVKLAFNTKETEI

-551 GKLYHSSNSNS
+551 GKLYHSPNSNS

-611 DGCLLKSR
+611 DGCLLKSK

-634 KDVHQMLLFL
+634 EDVHQMLLFL

-722 YDIEVEDVHEY
+722 YDIEVEEVHEY

-751 GKNSFFSPINAQCV
+751 GKNSFFSPINAQ
-765 VGSSELFTDRGV
+765 
-777 KTIKDISVGDN
+777 
-788 VWDGESFRK
+788 
-797 VLNTYNNGIQDVY
+797 
-810 KVTLSDGKTLVCT
+810 
-823 DKHQLYSSVV
+823 
-833 FSAFRE
+833 
-839 LKDLNVGDSVAINI
+839 
-853 NSVDIGFSNNNLNTR
+853 
-868 NSLNFDNVVGW
+868 
-879 VKIKSIE
+879 
-886 YVGKE
+886 
-891 EVYDIHV
+891 
-898 DVTHRYC
+898 
-905 VNGFIT
+905 
-911 HNSLPKPH
+911 SLPKPH

-947 YSSYDEEGKHIIPED
+947 YSSYDEEGKHIVPED

-985 MLEDSSDDEFLYS
+985 MLEDSGDDEFLYS

-1017 NWVDAFVHGD
+1017 NWVEAFVNGD
-1027 DIHKRCYSLDTEF
+1027 DIHFR
-1040 LTRDGWK
+1040 
-1047 TYEHIGIDTEIAQYN
+1047 
-1062 EDTKEL
+1062 
-1068 EFVKAGHAYFNETDT
+1068 
-1083 MYHFVGNNTDLLVT
+1083 
-1097 PNHRMYDKGRDNWYV
+1097 
-1112 KRADE
+1112 
-1117 LYKKRY
+1117 
-1123 YHTICSPISDKVL
+1123 
-1136 RDSDTV
+1136 
-1142 IDSGNIDIK
+1142 
-1151 STYHK
+1151 
-1156 DGFSIS
+1156 
-1162 VDDFVELLGYVI
+1162 
-1174 TDGGTCLRACGTK
+1174 
-1187 TVYFSQSEVKSDVL
+1187 
-1201 ARMQDLNRRIG
+1201 
-1212 GLFKEEVDYCK
+1212 
-1223 GKETTICG
+1223 
-1231 RTSILNGNFHRFS
+1231 
-1244 LTSSTLFDTVIEY
+1244 
-1257 IGGNL
+1257 
-1262 KKDRV
+1262 
-1267 LSSKMLQFSD
+1267 
-1277 RLLIKF
+1277 
-1283 LDAMYDGDGLHDNRG
+1283 
-1298 GRENSRSL
+1298 
-1306 LVQSKKLVEQL
+1306 
-1317 QLILINIGYSTYVKD
+1317 
-1332 VSSRYSANMYRL
+1332 
-1344 YYVRGKRVVRGSN
+1344 
-1357 KYTNVIKYDRPV
+1357 
-1369 KSVCFAVPSTLLFV
+1369 
-1383 RRNGKTSVC
+1383 
-1392 GNTAVAIWGEEH
+1392 TAVAIWGEEH

>member
-1 MANKEAKIDYK
+1 MANEKAKSDYK
-12 HWVGAVPKVDSWYKN
+12 HWVGAVPKIENWYKN

-32 VESMKD
+32 VESMED
-38 LENIFKDKKDYYM
+38 LESIFKDKKDYYM
-51 AFDTETTGLN
+51 AFDTETTGLD

-90 GNLGEE
+90 GNLGDE

-124 YYGYKENKEDLDKR
+124 YYGYKENKADLDKR

-228 FSEGKYSAK
+228 FTEAKHSAK
-237 FDNMMLYPLLHY
+237 FDNLMLYPLLHY
-249 ENEKIWLDG
+249 ENERIWLDG
-258 EVLKNLY
+258 DVLKNLY
-265 RVATERVDKMERDV
+265 IIATDRVDKMERDV

-347 LLSSYIKPLMKEY
+347 LISSYIKPLLKEY
-360 ESRGYCRF
+360 ERRGYCRF

-376 CLTEDNYVYIK
+376 
-387 GKGLISIK
+387 
-395 DVEVNDLIWTQYGY
+395 
-409 KKVLWNNKK
+409 
-418 WSDEI
+418 
-423 YRLTLK
+423 
-429 NGTQLIGT
+429 
-437 GHHPVLLNTSNNLSD
+437 
-452 LSLCWSGI
+452 
-460 SSTNVGDTVVCNSH
+460 
-474 SIENEDTLIS
+474 
-484 LPNYVCEGRKE
+484 
-495 VTIPKVMGKKFARL
+495 
-509 VGFLDGDGCLL
+509 
-520 SDRVKLAFNTRETEI
+520 
-535 IEYYISLMSE
+535 
-545 VFNIES
+545 
-551 GKLYHSSNSNS
+551 
-562 SDCCFFS
+562 
-569 TDIVRFLKSINVR
+569 
-582 QKLSDTVS
+582 
-590 EYIKNSSYDIWV
+590 
-602 EYLCGLFDS
+602 
-611 DGCLLKSR
+611 
-619 DLFVPSVKGIKSGMI
+619 
-634 KDVHQMLLFL
+634 
-644 GINSSLH
+644 
-651 TRPSSEGNKTQ
+651 
-662 YEIRVTG
+662 
-669 DRGRGYFRDIIGK
+669 
-682 NLVHNMRRDRAINNK
+682 
-697 VSAFYDI
+697 
-704 HVNSVA
+704 
-710 SVEKCLNVGDYV
+710 
-722 YDIEVEDVHEY
+722 
-733 IANGI
+733 
-738 VTHNTGRLACGKD
+738 TGRLACGKD
-751 GKNSFFSPINAQCV
+751 GKNSFFSPINAQ
-765 VGSSELFTDRGV
+765 
-777 KTIKDISVGDN
+777 
-788 VWDGESFRK
+788 
-797 VLNTYNNGIQDVY
+797 
-810 KVTLSDGKTLVCT
+810 
-823 DKHQLYSSVV
+823 
-833 FSAFRE
+833 
-839 LKDLNVGDSVAINI
+839 
-853 NSVDIGFSNNNLNTR
+853 
-868 NSLNFDNVVGW
+868 
-879 VKIKSIE
+879 
-886 YVGKE
+886 
-891 EVYDIHV
+891 
-898 DVTHRYC
+898 
-905 VNGFIT
+905 
-911 HNSLPKPH
+911 SLPKPH

-947 YSSYDEEGKHIIPED
+947 YSSYDEEGKHIIPDD

-969 EGMDDDLNLR
+969 EGMDDDLNIR

-985 MLEDSSDDEFLYS
+985 MLVDSGDDEFLYC
-998 SFDYSAE
+998 SFDYAAE

-1097 PNHRMYDKGRDNWYV
+1097 PNHRMYDKGRDNWYI

-1117 LYKKRY
+1117 LYKKHSYR
-1123 YHTICSPISDKVL
+1123 TICSPVSTKVFRSSDDIV
-1136 RDSDTV
+1136 
-1142 IDSGNIDIK
+1142 DSGVIHIG

-1156 DGFSIS
+1156 EGYDIS

-1174 TDGGTCLRACGTK
+1174 TDGGTCLRSNGSK
-1187 TVYFSQSEVKSDVL
+1187 TVYFSQSEAKPEVL
-1201 ARMQDLNRRIG
+1201 SKMQKLNARLGN
-1212 GLFKEEVDYCK
+1212 LFDEKVTICK
-1223 GKETTICG
+1223 GKEINICG
-1231 RTSILNGNFHRFS
+1231 KTSTLNGDFHVFS
-1244 LTSSTLFDTVIEY
+1244 VTSSSLFDTIVSY

-1267 LSSKMLQFSD
+1267 LSDKMLHFSD
-1277 RLLIKF
+1277 RLLEKF
-1283 LDAMYDGDGLHDNRG
+1283 FLAMYDGDGLHDNRK
-1298 GRENSRSL
+1298 GRENSKTI

-1317 QLILINIGYSTYVKD
+1317 QLILINLGYSTNIKD
-1332 VSSRYSANMYRL
+1332 VSHRYNVSL
-1344 YYVRGKRVVRGSN
+1344 YKLNCVSGKRDVRGSN
-1357 KYTNVIKYDRPV
+1357 KNTKIIKYDEPV

-1444 DFYDKYKKALPTL
+1444 DFYNKYKKALPTL
-1457 FQWQDRIIASAKRKG
+1457 FQWQDRLIYSARRKG

-1482 RLRSYYENRQIGFAN
+1482 RLRSYYENKQIGFAN

-1510 DILKMVMIKLWKV
+1510 DILKMVMIKLWRAL
-1523 VFNNE
+1523 FNNE
-1528 EFKNDVSWRVAIHD
+1528 EFKNDVAWRVAIHD

-1550 TKLMRALKVIK
+1550 TKLMRILKIIK
-1561 ETQSVKLPEWPV
+1561 ETQSVKLPEWPA

>member
-1 MANKEAKIDYK
+1 MANEKAKGDYK
-12 HWVGAVPKVDSWYKN
+12 HWVGAVPKIENWYKN

-32 VESMKD
+32 VESMED
-38 LENIFKDKKDYYM
+38 LESIFKDKKDYYM
-51 AFDTETTGLN
+51 AFDTETTGLD

-124 YYGYKENKEDLDKR
+124 YYGYKENKADLDKR

-146 MSKVDYY
+146 MSNVDYY

-228 FSEGKYSAK
+228 FTEAKHSAK
-237 FDNMMLYPLLHY
+237 FDNLMLYPLLHY
-249 ENEKIWLDG
+249 ENERIWLDG
-258 EVLKNLY
+258 DVLKNLY
-265 RVATERVDKMERDV
+265 IIATDRVDKMERDV

-347 LLSSYIKPLMKEY
+347 LISSYIKPLLKEY
-360 ESRGYCRF
+360 ERRGYCRF

-376 CLTEDNYVYIK
+376 
-387 GKGLISIK
+387 
-395 DVEVNDLIWTQYGY
+395 
-409 KKVLWNNKK
+409 
-418 WSDEI
+418 
-423 YRLTLK
+423 
-429 NGTQLIGT
+429 
-437 GHHPVLLNTSNNLSD
+437 
-452 LSLCWSGI
+452 
-460 SSTNVGDTVVCNSH
+460 
-474 SIENEDTLIS
+474 
-484 LPNYVCEGRKE
+484 
-495 VTIPKVMGKKFARL
+495 
-509 VGFLDGDGCLL
+509 
-520 SDRVKLAFNTRETEI
+520 
-535 IEYYISLMSE
+535 
-545 VFNIES
+545 
-551 GKLYHSSNSNS
+551 
-562 SDCCFFS
+562 
-569 TDIVRFLKSINVR
+569 
-582 QKLSDTVS
+582 
-590 EYIKNSSYDIWV
+590 
-602 EYLCGLFDS
+602 
-611 DGCLLKSR
+611 
-619 DLFVPSVKGIKSGMI
+619 
-634 KDVHQMLLFL
+634 
-644 GINSSLH
+644 
-651 TRPSSEGNKTQ
+651 
-662 YEIRVTG
+662 
-669 DRGRGYFRDIIGK
+669 
-682 NLVHNMRRDRAINNK
+682 
-697 VSAFYDI
+697 
-704 HVNSVA
+704 
-710 SVEKCLNVGDYV
+710 
-722 YDIEVEDVHEY
+722 
-733 IANGI
+733 
-738 VTHNTGRLACGKD
+738 TGRLACGKD

-777 KTIKDISVGDN
+777 KVIKDISVGDN
-788 VWDGESFRK
+788 VWDGESFRR
-797 VLNTYNNGIQDVY
+797 VLNTYKNGVRDVY
-810 KVTLSDGKTLVCT
+810 RVTLSNGQTLECT
-823 DKHQLYSSVV
+823 DKHQLYSATDSCD
-833 FSAFRE
+833 FRE
-839 LKDLNVGDSVAINI
+839 LKDLCVGDLVAFNSKSYDVSSFEDNTITTVQRNKPNGGIYSREYTIDLNNPRFWHFVGYFIGDGWYGGKTKEDSYSIGIVFNADELDTMSYIKETLDLLGIRYRVKMVNHDAKYKNLYNIIIKSVGISDMLHDLGIGCRAENKSIPEIVYGLSSECRSMLFRGLMDSDGKSMCHYEWSYCTVSKKLAYDVVRLATSLGI
-853 NSVDIGFSNNNLNTR
+853 NSHLVERTNGEYRNAFRVLLLGNKLELFNTIGVTSKYKLR
-868 NSLNFDNVVGW
+868 NVVNESGEITLKSPRMGKIHSLLPKCLHDDVIKYNLYDDVSLSYYTKKGGTTSTYVNRCKFNKRFDLYRGRVDDFNFNVHW
-879 VKIKSIE
+879 LKIKSIE

-947 YSSYDEEGKHIIPED
+947 YSSYDEEGKHIIPDD

-969 EGMDDDLNLR
+969 EGMDDDLNIR

-985 MLEDSSDDEFLYS
+985 MLVDSGDDEFLYC
-998 SFDYSAE
+998 SFDYAAE

-1097 PNHRMYDKGRDNWYV
+1097 PNHRMYDKGRDNWYI

-1117 LYKKRY
+1117 LYKKHSYR
-1123 YHTICSPISDKVL
+1123 TICSPVSTKVF
-1136 RDSDTV
+1136 RNSEDIV
-1142 IDSGNIDIK
+1142 DSGVIHIG

-1156 DGFSIS
+1156 EGYDIS

-1174 TDGGTCLRACGTK
+1174 TDGGTCLRSNGSK
-1187 TVYFSQSEVKSDVL
+1187 TVYFSQSEAKPEVL
-1201 ARMQDLNRRIG
+1201 SKMQKLNARLGNIFDEKVTI
-1212 GLFKEEVDYCK
+1212 CK
-1223 GKETTICG
+1223 GKEINICG
-1231 RTSILNGNFHRFS
+1231 KTSTLNGDFHVFS
-1244 LTSSTLFDTVIEY
+1244 VTSSSLFDTITTY

-1267 LSSKMLQFSD
+1267 LSDKMLHFSD
-1277 RLLIKF
+1277 RLLEKF
-1283 LDAMYDGDGLHDNRG
+1283 FLAMYDGDGLHDNRK
-1298 GRENSRSL
+1298 GRENSKTI

-1317 QLILINIGYSTYVKD
+1317 QLILINLGYSTNIKD
-1332 VSSRYSANMYRL
+1332 VSHRYNVSL
-1344 YYVRGKRVVRGSN
+1344 YKLNCVSGKRDVRGSN
-1357 KYTNVIKYDRPV
+1357 KNTKIIKYDEPV
-1369 KSVCFAVPSTLLFV
+1369 KSVCFAVPSSLLFV

-1444 DFYDKYKKALPTL
+1444 DFYNKYKKALPTL
-1457 FQWQDRIIASAKRKG
+1457 FQWQDRLIYSARRKG

-1482 RLRSYYENRQIGFAN
+1482 RLRSYYENKQIGFAN

-1510 DILKMVMIKLWKV
+1510 DILKMVMIKLWRAL
-1523 VFNNE
+1523 FNNE
-1528 EFKNDVSWRVAIHD
+1528 EFKNDVAWRVAIHD

-1550 TKLMRALKVIK
+1550 TKLMRILKIIK

>member
-32 VESMKD
+32 VESMED

-76 KTAYYVPVYHFQYE
+76 RTAYYVPVYHFQYE

-124 YYGYKENKEDLDKR
+124 YYGYKENKADLDKR
-138 RWMYAKFD
+138 RWMYVKFD

-237 FDNMMLYPLLHY
+237 FDNTMLYPLLHY

-395 DVEVNDLIWTQYGY
+395 DVEVDDLIWTQYGY

-460 SSTNVGDTVVCNSH
+460 YSTTVGDTVVCNSH

-484 LPNYVCEGRKE
+484 LPSYVCEGRKE
-495 VTIPKVMGKKFARL
+495 VTIPKVMDKKLARL

-520 SDRVKLAFNTRETEI
+520 SDRVKLAFNTKETEI

-551 GKLYHSSNSNS
+551 GKLYHSPNSNS

-611 DGCLLKSR
+611 DGCLLKSK
-619 DLFVPSVKGIKSGMI
+619 DLFVPSVKGIKGGMI

-722 YDIEVEDVHEY
+722 YDIEVEEVHEY

-751 GKNSFFSPINAQCV
+751 GKNSFFSPINAQ
-765 VGSSELFTDRGV
+765 
-777 KTIKDISVGDN
+777 
-788 VWDGESFRK
+788 
-797 VLNTYNNGIQDVY
+797 
-810 KVTLSDGKTLVCT
+810 
-823 DKHQLYSSVV
+823 
-833 FSAFRE
+833 
-839 LKDLNVGDSVAINI
+839 
-853 NSVDIGFSNNNLNTR
+853 
-868 NSLNFDNVVGW
+868 
-879 VKIKSIE
+879 
-886 YVGKE
+886 
-891 EVYDIHV
+891 
-898 DVTHRYC
+898 
-905 VNGFIT
+905 
-911 HNSLPKPH
+911 SLPKPH

-931 NLFSKKDN
+931 CLFSKKDN

-947 YSSYDEEGKHIIPED
+947 YSSYDEEGKHIVPED

-985 MLEDSSDDEFLYS
+985 MLEDSGDDEFLYC
-998 SFDYSAE
+998 SFDYAAE

-1017 NWVDAFVHGD
+1017 NWVEAFTSGN
-1027 DIHKRCYSLDTEF
+1027 DIHK
-1040 LTRDGWK
+1040 
-1047 TYEHIGIDTEIAQYN
+1047 
-1062 EDTKEL
+1062 
-1068 EFVKAGHAYFNETDT
+1068 
-1083 MYHFVGNNTDLLVT
+1083 
-1097 PNHRMYDKGRDNWYV
+1097 
-1112 KRADE
+1112 
-1117 LYKKRY
+1117 
-1123 YHTICSPISDKVL
+1123 
-1136 RDSDTV
+1136 
-1142 IDSGNIDIK
+1142 
-1151 STYHK
+1151 ST
-1156 DGFSIS
+1156 
-1162 VDDFVELLGYVI
+1162 
-1174 TDGGTCLRACGTK
+1174 AC
-1187 TVYFSQSEVKSDVL
+1187 
-1201 ARMQDLNRRIG
+1201 
-1212 GLFKEEVDYCK
+1212 
-1223 GKETTICG
+1223 
-1231 RTSILNGNFHRFS
+1231 
-1244 LTSSTLFDTVIEY
+1244 
-1257 IGGNL
+1257 
-1262 KKDRV
+1262 
-1267 LSSKMLQFSD
+1267 
-1277 RLLIKF
+1277 
-1283 LDAMYDGDGLHDNRG
+1283 
-1298 GRENSRSL
+1298 
-1306 LVQSKKLVEQL
+1306 
-1317 QLILINIGYSTYVKD
+1317 
-1332 VSSRYSANMYRL
+1332 
-1344 YYVRGKRVVRGSN
+1344 
-1357 KYTNVIKYDRPV
+1357 
-1369 KSVCFAVPSTLLFV
+1369 
-1383 RRNGKTSVC
+1383 
-1392 GNTAVAIWGEEH
+1392 AIWGEEH

-1444 DFYDKYKKALPTL
+1444 DFYNKYKKALPTL

>member
-1 MANKEAKIDYK
+1 MANEKAKGDYK
-12 HWVGAVPKVDSWYKN
+12 HWVGAVPKIENWYKN

-32 VESMKD
+32 VESMED
-38 LENIFKDKKDYYM
+38 LESIFKDKKDYYM
-51 AFDTETTGLN
+51 AFDTETTGLD

-124 YYGYKENKEDLDKR
+124 YYGYKENKADLDKR

-202 ENQDTV
+202 ENEDTV

-228 FSEGKYSAK
+228 FTEAKHSAK
-237 FDNMMLYPLLHY
+237 FDNLMLYPLLHY

-258 EVLKNLY
+258 DVLKNLY
-265 RVATERVDKMERDV
+265 ITATDRVDKMERDV

-347 LLSSYIKPLMKEY
+347 LISSYIKPLLKEY
-360 ESRGYCRF
+360 ERRGYCRF

-376 CLTEDNYVYIK
+376 
-387 GKGLISIK
+387 
-395 DVEVNDLIWTQYGY
+395 
-409 KKVLWNNKK
+409 
-418 WSDEI
+418 
-423 YRLTLK
+423 
-429 NGTQLIGT
+429 
-437 GHHPVLLNTSNNLSD
+437 
-452 LSLCWSGI
+452 
-460 SSTNVGDTVVCNSH
+460 
-474 SIENEDTLIS
+474 
-484 LPNYVCEGRKE
+484 
-495 VTIPKVMGKKFARL
+495 
-509 VGFLDGDGCLL
+509 
-520 SDRVKLAFNTRETEI
+520 
-535 IEYYISLMSE
+535 
-545 VFNIES
+545 
-551 GKLYHSSNSNS
+551 
-562 SDCCFFS
+562 
-569 TDIVRFLKSINVR
+569 
-582 QKLSDTVS
+582 
-590 EYIKNSSYDIWV
+590 
-602 EYLCGLFDS
+602 
-611 DGCLLKSR
+611 
-619 DLFVPSVKGIKSGMI
+619 
-634 KDVHQMLLFL
+634 
-644 GINSSLH
+644 
-651 TRPSSEGNKTQ
+651 
-662 YEIRVTG
+662 
-669 DRGRGYFRDIIGK
+669 
-682 NLVHNMRRDRAINNK
+682 
-697 VSAFYDI
+697 
-704 HVNSVA
+704 
-710 SVEKCLNVGDYV
+710 
-722 YDIEVEDVHEY
+722 
-733 IANGI
+733 
-738 VTHNTGRLACGKD
+738 TGRLACGKD
-751 GKNSFFSPINAQCV
+751 GKNSFFSPINAQ
-765 VGSSELFTDRGV
+765 
-777 KTIKDISVGDN
+777 
-788 VWDGESFRK
+788 
-797 VLNTYNNGIQDVY
+797 
-810 KVTLSDGKTLVCT
+810 
-823 DKHQLYSSVV
+823 
-833 FSAFRE
+833 
-839 LKDLNVGDSVAINI
+839 
-853 NSVDIGFSNNNLNTR
+853 
-868 NSLNFDNVVGW
+868 
-879 VKIKSIE
+879 
-886 YVGKE
+886 
-891 EVYDIHV
+891 
-898 DVTHRYC
+898 
-905 VNGFIT
+905 
-911 HNSLPKPH
+911 SLPKPH

-947 YSSYDEEGKHIIPED
+947 YSSYDEEGKHIVPDD

-969 EGMDDDLNLR
+969 EGMDDDLNIR

-985 MLEDSSDDEFLYS
+985 MLEDSGDDEFLYT
-998 SFDYSAE
+998 SFDYAAE

-1123 YHTICSPISDKVL
+1123 YHTICSPISNKVL
-1136 RDSDTV
+1136 RDSDIV
-1142 IDSGNIDIK
+1142 IDRGNIDIK

-1174 TDGGTCLRACGTK
+1174 TDGGTCLRSCGTK
-1187 TVYFSQSEVKSDVL
+1187 TVYFSQSEVKADVL
-1201 ARMQDLNRRIG
+1201 ARMQDLNRRLG
-1212 GLFKEEVDYCK
+1212 GLFKEEIDYCK

-1231 RTSILNGNFHRFS
+1231 RVSILNGNFHRFS
-1244 LTSSTLFDTVIEY
+1244 LTSSALFDVVVEY

-1267 LSSKMLQFSD
+1267 LSNKMLQFSD

-1283 LDAMYDGDGLHDNRG
+1283 LDAMYDGDGLHDNRE
-1298 GRENSRSL
+1298 GRENSRTL

-1317 QLILINIGYSTYVKD
+1317 QLILINIGYSTNIRDVSDRYSTNLYKLNYVKD
-1332 VSSRYSANMYRL
+1332 
-1344 YYVRGKRVVRGSN
+1344 KRVVRGSN
-1357 KYTNVIKYDRPV
+1357 RKTEIIKYDKPV

-1444 DFYDKYKKALPTL
+1444 DFYNKYKKALPTL
-1457 FQWQDRIIASAKRKG
+1457 FQWQDRLIYSARRKG

-1482 RLRSYYENRQIGFAN
+1482 RLRSYYENKQVGFAN

-1510 DILKMVMIKLWKV
+1510 DILKMVMIKLWRAL
-1523 VFNNE
+1523 FNND
-1528 EFKNDVSWRVAIHD
+1528 EFKNDVAWRVAIHD

-1550 TKLMRALKVIK
+1550 TKLMRILKIIK
-1561 ETQSVKLPEWPV
+1561 ETQSIKLPEWPV

>member
-1 MANKEAKIDYK
+1 MANEKAKSDYK
-12 HWVGAVPKVDSWYKN
+12 HWVGAVPKIENWYKN

-32 VESMKD
+32 VESMED
-38 LENIFKDKKDYYM
+38 LESIFKDKKDYYM
-51 AFDTETTGLN
+51 AFDTETTGLD

-76 KTAYYVPVYHFQYE
+76 KTAYYVPVYHFQYG

-103 RMCEAKKVFMYNMR
+103 RMCEANKVFMYNMR

-124 YYGYKENKEDLDKR
+124 YYGYKENKADLDKR

-228 FSEGKYSAK
+228 FTEAKHSAK
-237 FDNMMLYPLLHY
+237 FDNLMLYPLLHY
-249 ENEKIWLDG
+249 ENERIWLDG
-258 EVLKNLY
+258 DVLKNLY
-265 RVATERVDKMERDV
+265 IIATDRVDKMERDV

-347 LLSSYIKPLMKEY
+347 LISSYIKPLLKEY
-360 ESRGYCRF
+360 ERRGYCRF

-376 CLTEDNYVYIK
+376 
-387 GKGLISIK
+387 
-395 DVEVNDLIWTQYGY
+395 
-409 KKVLWNNKK
+409 
-418 WSDEI
+418 
-423 YRLTLK
+423 
-429 NGTQLIGT
+429 
-437 GHHPVLLNTSNNLSD
+437 
-452 LSLCWSGI
+452 
-460 SSTNVGDTVVCNSH
+460 
-474 SIENEDTLIS
+474 
-484 LPNYVCEGRKE
+484 
-495 VTIPKVMGKKFARL
+495 
-509 VGFLDGDGCLL
+509 
-520 SDRVKLAFNTRETEI
+520 
-535 IEYYISLMSE
+535 
-545 VFNIES
+545 
-551 GKLYHSSNSNS
+551 
-562 SDCCFFS
+562 
-569 TDIVRFLKSINVR
+569 
-582 QKLSDTVS
+582 
-590 EYIKNSSYDIWV
+590 
-602 EYLCGLFDS
+602 
-611 DGCLLKSR
+611 
-619 DLFVPSVKGIKSGMI
+619 
-634 KDVHQMLLFL
+634 
-644 GINSSLH
+644 
-651 TRPSSEGNKTQ
+651 
-662 YEIRVTG
+662 
-669 DRGRGYFRDIIGK
+669 
-682 NLVHNMRRDRAINNK
+682 
-697 VSAFYDI
+697 
-704 HVNSVA
+704 
-710 SVEKCLNVGDYV
+710 
-722 YDIEVEDVHEY
+722 
-733 IANGI
+733 
-738 VTHNTGRLACGKD
+738 TGRLACGKD
-751 GKNSFFSPINAQCV
+751 GKNSFFSPINAQ
-765 VGSSELFTDRGV
+765 
-777 KTIKDISVGDN
+777 
-788 VWDGESFRK
+788 
-797 VLNTYNNGIQDVY
+797 
-810 KVTLSDGKTLVCT
+810 
-823 DKHQLYSSVV
+823 
-833 FSAFRE
+833 
-839 LKDLNVGDSVAINI
+839 
-853 NSVDIGFSNNNLNTR
+853 
-868 NSLNFDNVVGW
+868 
-879 VKIKSIE
+879 
-886 YVGKE
+886 
-891 EVYDIHV
+891 
-898 DVTHRYC
+898 
-905 VNGFIT
+905 
-911 HNSLPKPH
+911 SLPKPH

-947 YSSYDEEGKHIIPED
+947 YSSYDEEGKHIIPDD
-962 PTYIGWV
+962 PAYIGWV
-969 EGMDDDLNLR
+969 EGMDDDLNIR

-985 MLEDSSDDEFLYS
+985 MLEDSNDDEFLYT
-998 SFDYSAE
+998 SFDYAAE

-1097 PNHRMYDKGRDNWYV
+1097 PNHRMYDKGRDNWYI

-1117 LYKKRY
+1117 LYKKHSYR
-1123 YHTICSPISDKVL
+1123 TICSPVSTKVFRSSDDIV
-1136 RDSDTV
+1136 
-1142 IDSGNIDIK
+1142 DSGVIHIG

-1156 DGFSIS
+1156 EGYDIS

-1174 TDGGTCLRACGTK
+1174 TDGGTCLRSNGSK
-1187 TVYFSQSEVKSDVL
+1187 TVYFSQSEAKSDVL
-1201 ARMQDLNRRIG
+1201 SKMQKLNARLGN
-1212 GLFKEEVDYCK
+1212 LFDEKVTICK
-1223 GKETTICG
+1223 GKEINICG
-1231 RTSILNGNFHRFS
+1231 KTSTLNGDFHVFS
-1244 LTSSTLFDTVIEY
+1244 VTSSSLFDTIVSY

-1267 LSSKMLQFSD
+1267 LSDKMLHFSD
-1277 RLLIKF
+1277 RLLEKF
-1283 LDAMYDGDGLHDNRG
+1283 FSAMYDGDGLHDNRK
-1298 GRENSRSL
+1298 GRENSKTI

-1317 QLILINIGYSTYVKD
+1317 QLILINLGYSTNIKD
-1332 VSSRYSANMYRL
+1332 VSHRYNVSL
-1344 YYVRGKRVVRGSN
+1344 YKLNCVSGKRDVRGSN
-1357 KYTNVIKYDRPV
+1357 KNTKIIKYDEPV

-1444 DFYDKYKKALPTL
+1444 DFYNKYKKALPTL
-1457 FQWQDRIIASAKRKG
+1457 FQWQDRLIYSARRKG

-1482 RLRSYYENRQIGFAN
+1482 RLRSYYENKQVGFAN

-1510 DILKMVMIKLWKV
+1510 DILKMVMIKLWRAL
-1523 VFNNE
+1523 FNNE
-1528 EFKNDVSWRVAIHD
+1528 EFKNDVAWRVAIHD

-1550 TKLMRALKVIK
+1550 TKLMRILKIIK

>member
-1 MANKEAKIDYK
+1 MANEKAKSDYK
-12 HWVGAVPKVDSWYKN
+12 HWVGAVPKIENWYKN

-32 VESMKD
+32 VESMED
-38 LENIFKDKKDYYM
+38 LESIFKDKKDYYM
-51 AFDTETTGLN
+51 AFDTETTGLD

-124 YYGYKENKEDLDKR
+124 YYGYKENKADLDKR

-146 MSKVDYY
+146 MSSVDYY

-202 ENQDTV
+202 ENEDTV
-208 FYAAADALCTFLLAT
+208 FYAVADALCTFLLAT

-228 FSEGKYSAK
+228 FTEAKHSAK
-237 FDNMMLYPLLHY
+237 FDNLMLYPLLHY
-249 ENEKIWLDG
+249 ENERIWLDG
-258 EVLKNLY
+258 DVLKNLY
-265 RVATERVDKMERDV
+265 IIATDRVDRMERDV

-336 KSYINYKKTAK
+336 KSYINYKKTDK
-347 LLSSYIKPLMKEY
+347 LISSYIKPLLKEY
-360 ESRGYCRF
+360 ERRGYCRF

-376 CLTEDNYVYIK
+376 
-387 GKGLISIK
+387 
-395 DVEVNDLIWTQYGY
+395 
-409 KKVLWNNKK
+409 
-418 WSDEI
+418 
-423 YRLTLK
+423 
-429 NGTQLIGT
+429 
-437 GHHPVLLNTSNNLSD
+437 
-452 LSLCWSGI
+452 
-460 SSTNVGDTVVCNSH
+460 
-474 SIENEDTLIS
+474 
-484 LPNYVCEGRKE
+484 
-495 VTIPKVMGKKFARL
+495 
-509 VGFLDGDGCLL
+509 
-520 SDRVKLAFNTRETEI
+520 
-535 IEYYISLMSE
+535 
-545 VFNIES
+545 
-551 GKLYHSSNSNS
+551 
-562 SDCCFFS
+562 
-569 TDIVRFLKSINVR
+569 
-582 QKLSDTVS
+582 
-590 EYIKNSSYDIWV
+590 
-602 EYLCGLFDS
+602 
-611 DGCLLKSR
+611 
-619 DLFVPSVKGIKSGMI
+619 
-634 KDVHQMLLFL
+634 
-644 GINSSLH
+644 
-651 TRPSSEGNKTQ
+651 
-662 YEIRVTG
+662 
-669 DRGRGYFRDIIGK
+669 
-682 NLVHNMRRDRAINNK
+682 
-697 VSAFYDI
+697 
-704 HVNSVA
+704 
-710 SVEKCLNVGDYV
+710 
-722 YDIEVEDVHEY
+722 
-733 IANGI
+733 
-738 VTHNTGRLACGKD
+738 TGRLACGKD
-751 GKNSFFSPINAQCV
+751 GKNSFFSPINAQ
-765 VGSSELFTDRGV
+765 
-777 KTIKDISVGDN
+777 
-788 VWDGESFRK
+788 
-797 VLNTYNNGIQDVY
+797 
-810 KVTLSDGKTLVCT
+810 
-823 DKHQLYSSVV
+823 
-833 FSAFRE
+833 
-839 LKDLNVGDSVAINI
+839 
-853 NSVDIGFSNNNLNTR
+853 
-868 NSLNFDNVVGW
+868 
-879 VKIKSIE
+879 
-886 YVGKE
+886 
-891 EVYDIHV
+891 
-898 DVTHRYC
+898 
-905 VNGFIT
+905 
-911 HNSLPKPH
+911 SLPKPH

-947 YSSYDEEGKHIIPED
+947 YSSYDEEGKHIIPDD

-969 EGMDDDLNLR
+969 EGMDDDLNIR

-985 MLEDSSDDEFLYS
+985 MLVDSGDDEFLYC
-998 SFDYSAE
+998 SFDYAAE

-1068 EFVKAGHAYFNETDT
+1068 EFVRAGHAYFNETDT

-1123 YHTICSPISDKVL
+1123 YHTICSPISNKVL
-1136 RDSDTV
+1136 RDSDIV
-1142 IDSGNIDIK
+1142 VDRGNIDIK

-1174 TDGGTCLRACGTK
+1174 TDGGTCLRSCGTK
-1187 TVYFSQSEVKSDVL
+1187 TVYFSQSEVKADVL
-1201 ARMQDLNRRIG
+1201 ARMQDLNRRLG
-1212 GLFKEEVDYCK
+1212 GLFKEEIDYCK

-1231 RTSILNGNFHRFS
+1231 RVSILNGNFHRFS
-1244 LTSSTLFDTVIEY
+1244 LTSSALFDVVVEY

-1267 LSSKMLQFSD
+1267 LSNKMLQFSD

-1283 LDAMYDGDGLHDNRG
+1283 LDAIYDGDGLHDNRE
-1298 GRENSRSL
+1298 GRENSRTL

-1317 QLILINIGYSTYVKD
+1317 QLILINIGYSTNIRDVSDRYSTNLYKLNYVKD
-1332 VSSRYSANMYRL
+1332 
-1344 YYVRGKRVVRGSN
+1344 KRVVRGSN
-1357 KYTNVIKYDRPV
+1357 RKTEIIKYDKPV

-1444 DFYDKYKKALPTL
+1444 DFYNKYKKALPTL
-1457 FQWQDRIIASAKRKG
+1457 FQWQDRLIYSARRKG

-1482 RLRSYYENRQIGFAN
+1482 RLRSYYENKQIGFAN

-1510 DILKMVMIKLWKV
+1510 DILKMVMIKLWRAL
-1523 VFNNE
+1523 FNNE
-1528 EFKNDVSWRVAIHD
+1528 EFKNDVAWRVAIHD

-1550 TKLMRALKVIK
+1550 TKLMRILKIIK

>member
-1 MANKEAKIDYK
+1 MANEKAKSDYK
-12 HWVGAVPKVDSWYKN
+12 HWVGAVPKIENWYKN

-32 VESMKD
+32 VESMED
-38 LENIFKDKKDYYM
+38 LESIFKDKKDYYM
-51 AFDTETTGLN
+51 AFDTETTGLD

-76 KTAYYVPVYHFQYE
+76 KTAYYVPVYHFQYG

-124 YYGYKENKEDLDKR
+124 YYGYKENKADLDKR

-228 FSEGKYSAK
+228 FTEAKHSAK
-237 FDNMMLYPLLHY
+237 FDNLMLYPLLHY
-249 ENEKIWLDG
+249 ENERIWLDG
-258 EVLKNLY
+258 DVLKNLY
-265 RVATERVDKMERDV
+265 IIATDRVDKMERDV

-347 LLSSYIKPLMKEY
+347 LISSYIKPLLKEY
-360 ESRGYCRF
+360 ERRGYCRF

-376 CLTEDNYVYIK
+376 
-387 GKGLISIK
+387 
-395 DVEVNDLIWTQYGY
+395 
-409 KKVLWNNKK
+409 
-418 WSDEI
+418 
-423 YRLTLK
+423 
-429 NGTQLIGT
+429 
-437 GHHPVLLNTSNNLSD
+437 
-452 LSLCWSGI
+452 
-460 SSTNVGDTVVCNSH
+460 
-474 SIENEDTLIS
+474 
-484 LPNYVCEGRKE
+484 
-495 VTIPKVMGKKFARL
+495 
-509 VGFLDGDGCLL
+509 
-520 SDRVKLAFNTRETEI
+520 
-535 IEYYISLMSE
+535 
-545 VFNIES
+545 
-551 GKLYHSSNSNS
+551 
-562 SDCCFFS
+562 
-569 TDIVRFLKSINVR
+569 
-582 QKLSDTVS
+582 
-590 EYIKNSSYDIWV
+590 
-602 EYLCGLFDS
+602 
-611 DGCLLKSR
+611 
-619 DLFVPSVKGIKSGMI
+619 
-634 KDVHQMLLFL
+634 
-644 GINSSLH
+644 
-651 TRPSSEGNKTQ
+651 
-662 YEIRVTG
+662 
-669 DRGRGYFRDIIGK
+669 
-682 NLVHNMRRDRAINNK
+682 
-697 VSAFYDI
+697 
-704 HVNSVA
+704 
-710 SVEKCLNVGDYV
+710 
-722 YDIEVEDVHEY
+722 
-733 IANGI
+733 
-738 VTHNTGRLACGKD
+738 TGRLACGKD
-751 GKNSFFSPINAQCV
+751 GKNSFFSPINAQ
-765 VGSSELFTDRGV
+765 
-777 KTIKDISVGDN
+777 
-788 VWDGESFRK
+788 
-797 VLNTYNNGIQDVY
+797 
-810 KVTLSDGKTLVCT
+810 
-823 DKHQLYSSVV
+823 
-833 FSAFRE
+833 
-839 LKDLNVGDSVAINI
+839 
-853 NSVDIGFSNNNLNTR
+853 
-868 NSLNFDNVVGW
+868 
-879 VKIKSIE
+879 
-886 YVGKE
+886 
-891 EVYDIHV
+891 
-898 DVTHRYC
+898 
-905 VNGFIT
+905 
-911 HNSLPKPH
+911 SLPKPH

-947 YSSYDEEGKHIIPED
+947 YSSYDEDGKHIIPDD

-969 EGMDDDLNLR
+969 EGMDDDLNIR

-985 MLEDSSDDEFLYS
+985 MLEDSGDDEFLYT
-998 SFDYSAE
+998 SFDYAAE

-1123 YHTICSPISDKVL
+1123 YHTICSPISNKVL
-1136 RDSDTV
+1136 RDSDIV
-1142 IDSGNIDIK
+1142 IDRGNIDIK

-1174 TDGGTCLRACGTK
+1174 TDGGTCLRSCGTK
-1187 TVYFSQSEVKSDVL
+1187 TVYFSQSEVKADVL
-1201 ARMQDLNRRIG
+1201 ARMQDLNRRLG
-1212 GLFKEEVDYCK
+1212 GLFKEEIDYCK

-1231 RTSILNGNFHRFS
+1231 RVSILNGNFHRFS
-1244 LTSSTLFDTVIEY
+1244 LTSSALFDVVVEY

-1267 LSSKMLQFSD
+1267 LSNKMLQFSD

-1283 LDAMYDGDGLHDNRG
+1283 LDAMYDGDGLHDNRE
-1298 GRENSRSL
+1298 GRENSRTL

-1317 QLILINIGYSTYVKD
+1317 QLILINIGYSTNIRDVSDRYSTNLYKLNYVKD
-1332 VSSRYSANMYRL
+1332 
-1344 YYVRGKRVVRGSN
+1344 KRVVRGSN
-1357 KYTNVIKYDRPV
+1357 RKTEIIKYDEPV

-1444 DFYDKYKKALPTL
+1444 DFYNKYKKALPTL
-1457 FQWQDRIIASAKRKG
+1457 FQWQDRLIYSARRKG

-1482 RLRSYYENRQIGFAN
+1482 RLRSYYENKQIGFAN

-1510 DILKMVMIKLWKV
+1510 DILKMVMIKLWRAL
-1523 VFNNE
+1523 FNNE
-1528 EFKNDVSWRVAIHD
+1528 EFKNDVAWRVAIHD

-1550 TKLMRALKVIK
+1550 TKLMRILKIIK

>member
-1 MANKEAKIDYK
+1 MANEKAKSDYK
-12 HWVGAVPKVDSWYKN
+12 HWVGAVPKIENWYKN

-32 VESMKD
+32 VESMED
-38 LENIFKDKKDYYM
+38 LESIFKDKKDYYM
-51 AFDTETTGLN
+51 AFDTETTGLD

-124 YYGYKENKEDLDKR
+124 YYGYKENKAGLDKR

-146 MSKVDYY
+146 MSSVDYY

-202 ENQDTV
+202 ENEDTV

-228 FSEGKYSAK
+228 FTEAKHSAK
-237 FDNMMLYPLLHY
+237 FDNLMLYPLLHY
-249 ENEKIWLDG
+249 ENERIWLDG
-258 EVLKNLY
+258 DVLKNLY
-265 RVATERVDKMERDV
+265 IIATDRVDRMERDV

-347 LLSSYIKPLMKEY
+347 LISSYIKPLLKEY
-360 ESRGYCRF
+360 ERRGYCRF

-376 CLTEDNYVYIK
+376 
-387 GKGLISIK
+387 
-395 DVEVNDLIWTQYGY
+395 
-409 KKVLWNNKK
+409 
-418 WSDEI
+418 
-423 YRLTLK
+423 
-429 NGTQLIGT
+429 
-437 GHHPVLLNTSNNLSD
+437 
-452 LSLCWSGI
+452 
-460 SSTNVGDTVVCNSH
+460 
-474 SIENEDTLIS
+474 
-484 LPNYVCEGRKE
+484 
-495 VTIPKVMGKKFARL
+495 
-509 VGFLDGDGCLL
+509 
-520 SDRVKLAFNTRETEI
+520 
-535 IEYYISLMSE
+535 
-545 VFNIES
+545 
-551 GKLYHSSNSNS
+551 
-562 SDCCFFS
+562 
-569 TDIVRFLKSINVR
+569 
-582 QKLSDTVS
+582 
-590 EYIKNSSYDIWV
+590 
-602 EYLCGLFDS
+602 
-611 DGCLLKSR
+611 
-619 DLFVPSVKGIKSGMI
+619 
-634 KDVHQMLLFL
+634 
-644 GINSSLH
+644 
-651 TRPSSEGNKTQ
+651 
-662 YEIRVTG
+662 
-669 DRGRGYFRDIIGK
+669 
-682 NLVHNMRRDRAINNK
+682 
-697 VSAFYDI
+697 
-704 HVNSVA
+704 
-710 SVEKCLNVGDYV
+710 
-722 YDIEVEDVHEY
+722 
-733 IANGI
+733 
-738 VTHNTGRLACGKD
+738 TGRLACGKD
-751 GKNSFFSPINAQCV
+751 GKNSFFSPINAQ
-765 VGSSELFTDRGV
+765 
-777 KTIKDISVGDN
+777 
-788 VWDGESFRK
+788 
-797 VLNTYNNGIQDVY
+797 
-810 KVTLSDGKTLVCT
+810 
-823 DKHQLYSSVV
+823 
-833 FSAFRE
+833 
-839 LKDLNVGDSVAINI
+839 
-853 NSVDIGFSNNNLNTR
+853 
-868 NSLNFDNVVGW
+868 
-879 VKIKSIE
+879 
-886 YVGKE
+886 
-891 EVYDIHV
+891 
-898 DVTHRYC
+898 
-905 VNGFIT
+905 
-911 HNSLPKPH
+911 SLPKPH

-947 YSSYDEEGKHIIPED
+947 YSSYDEEGKHIIPDD

-969 EGMDDDLNLR
+969 EGMDDDLNIR

-985 MLEDSSDDEFLYS
+985 MLVDSGDDEFLYC
-998 SFDYSAE
+998 SFDYAAE

-1097 PNHRMYDKGRDNWYV
+1097 PNHRMYDKGRDNWYI

-1117 LYKKRY
+1117 LYKKHSYR
-1123 YHTICSPISDKVL
+1123 TICSPVSTKVFRSSDDIV
-1136 RDSDTV
+1136 
-1142 IDSGNIDIK
+1142 DSGVIHIG

-1156 DGFSIS
+1156 EGYDIS

-1174 TDGGTCLRACGTK
+1174 TDGGTCLRSNGSK
-1187 TVYFSQSEVKSDVL
+1187 TVYFSQSEAKSDVL
-1201 ARMQDLNRRIG
+1201 SKMQKLNARLGN
-1212 GLFKEEVDYCK
+1212 LFDEKVTICK
-1223 GKETTICG
+1223 GKEINICG
-1231 RTSILNGNFHRFS
+1231 KTSTLNGDFHVFS
-1244 LTSSTLFDTVIEY
+1244 VTSSSLFDTIVSY

-1267 LSSKMLQFSD
+1267 LSDKMLHFSD
-1277 RLLIKF
+1277 RLLEKF
-1283 LDAMYDGDGLHDNRG
+1283 FLAMYDGDGLHDNRK
-1298 GRENSRSL
+1298 GRENSKTI
-1306 LVQSKKLVEQL
+1306 LVQSKKLIEQL
-1317 QLILINIGYSTYVKD
+1317 QLILINLGYSTNIKD
-1332 VSSRYSANMYRL
+1332 VSHRYNVSL
-1344 YYVRGKRVVRGSN
+1344 YKLNCVSGKRDVRGSN
-1357 KYTNVIKYDRPV
+1357 KNTKIIKYDEPV

-1444 DFYDKYKKALPTL
+1444 DFYNKYKKALPTL
-1457 FQWQDRIIASAKRKG
+1457 FQWQDRLIYSARRKG

-1482 RLRSYYENRQIGFAN
+1482 RLRSYYENKQIGFAN

-1510 DILKMVMIKLWKV
+1510 DILKMVMIKLWKAL
-1523 VFNNE
+1523 FNNE
-1528 EFKNDVSWRVAIHD
+1528 EFKNDVAWRVAIHD

-1550 TKLMRALKVIK
+1550 TKLMRILKIIK
-1561 ETQSVKLPEWPV
+1561 ETQSVKLSEWPV

>member
-1 MANKEAKIDYK
+1 MANEKAKSDYK
-12 HWVGAVPKVDSWYKN
+12 HWVGAVPKIENWYKN

-32 VESMKD
+32 VESMED
-38 LENIFKDKKDYYM
+38 LESIFKDKKDYYM
-51 AFDTETTGLN
+51 AFDTETTGLD

-124 YYGYKENKEDLDKR
+124 YYGYKENKAGLDKR

-146 MSKVDYY
+146 MSSVDYY

-183 LHFDEVIENAGSF
+183 LHFDEVIENDGSF

-202 ENQDTV
+202 ENEDTV

-228 FSEGKYSAK
+228 FTEAKHSAK
-237 FDNMMLYPLLHY
+237 FDNLMLYPLLHY
-249 ENEKIWLDG
+249 ENERIWLDG
-258 EVLKNLY
+258 DVLKNLY
-265 RVATERVDKMERDV
+265 IIATDRVDRMERDV

-347 LLSSYIKPLMKEY
+347 LISSYIKPLLKEY
-360 ESRGYCRF
+360 ERRGYCRF

-376 CLTEDNYVYIK
+376 
-387 GKGLISIK
+387 
-395 DVEVNDLIWTQYGY
+395 
-409 KKVLWNNKK
+409 
-418 WSDEI
+418 
-423 YRLTLK
+423 
-429 NGTQLIGT
+429 
-437 GHHPVLLNTSNNLSD
+437 
-452 LSLCWSGI
+452 
-460 SSTNVGDTVVCNSH
+460 
-474 SIENEDTLIS
+474 
-484 LPNYVCEGRKE
+484 
-495 VTIPKVMGKKFARL
+495 
-509 VGFLDGDGCLL
+509 
-520 SDRVKLAFNTRETEI
+520 
-535 IEYYISLMSE
+535 
-545 VFNIES
+545 
-551 GKLYHSSNSNS
+551 
-562 SDCCFFS
+562 
-569 TDIVRFLKSINVR
+569 
-582 QKLSDTVS
+582 
-590 EYIKNSSYDIWV
+590 
-602 EYLCGLFDS
+602 
-611 DGCLLKSR
+611 
-619 DLFVPSVKGIKSGMI
+619 
-634 KDVHQMLLFL
+634 
-644 GINSSLH
+644 
-651 TRPSSEGNKTQ
+651 
-662 YEIRVTG
+662 
-669 DRGRGYFRDIIGK
+669 
-682 NLVHNMRRDRAINNK
+682 
-697 VSAFYDI
+697 
-704 HVNSVA
+704 
-710 SVEKCLNVGDYV
+710 
-722 YDIEVEDVHEY
+722 
-733 IANGI
+733 
-738 VTHNTGRLACGKD
+738 TGRLACGKD
-751 GKNSFFSPINAQCV
+751 GKNSFFSPINAQ
-765 VGSSELFTDRGV
+765 
-777 KTIKDISVGDN
+777 
-788 VWDGESFRK
+788 
-797 VLNTYNNGIQDVY
+797 
-810 KVTLSDGKTLVCT
+810 
-823 DKHQLYSSVV
+823 
-833 FSAFRE
+833 
-839 LKDLNVGDSVAINI
+839 
-853 NSVDIGFSNNNLNTR
+853 
-868 NSLNFDNVVGW
+868 
-879 VKIKSIE
+879 
-886 YVGKE
+886 
-891 EVYDIHV
+891 
-898 DVTHRYC
+898 
-905 VNGFIT
+905 
-911 HNSLPKPH
+911 SLPKPH

-947 YSSYDEEGKHIIPED
+947 YSSYDEEGKHIIPDD

-969 EGMDDDLNLR
+969 EGMDDDLNIR

-985 MLEDSSDDEFLYS
+985 MLVDSGDDEFLYC
-998 SFDYSAE
+998 SFDYAAE

-1097 PNHRMYDKGRDNWYV
+1097 PNHRMYDKGRDNWYI

-1117 LYKKRY
+1117 LYKKHSYR
-1123 YHTICSPISDKVL
+1123 TICSPVSTKVFRSSD
-1136 RDSDTV
+1136 
-1142 IDSGNIDIK
+1142 DIVDIGAIHIG

-1156 DGFSIS
+1156 EGYDIS

-1174 TDGGTCLRACGTK
+1174 TDGGTCLRSNGSK
-1187 TVYFSQSEVKSDVL
+1187 TVYFSQSEAKSEVL
-1201 ARMQDLNRRIG
+1201 SKMQKLNARLGN
-1212 GLFKEEVDYCK
+1212 LFDEKVTICK
-1223 GKETTICG
+1223 GKEINICG
-1231 RTSILNGNFHRFS
+1231 KTSTLNGDFHVFS
-1244 LTSSTLFDTVIEY
+1244 VTSSSLFDTIVNY

-1267 LSSKMLQFSD
+1267 LSDKMLHFSD
-1277 RLLIKF
+1277 RLLEKF
-1283 LDAMYDGDGLHDNRG
+1283 FLAMYDGDGLHDNRE
-1298 GRENSRSL
+1298 GRENSKTI

-1317 QLILINIGYSTYVKD
+1317 QLILINLGYSTNIKD
-1332 VSSRYSANMYRL
+1332 VSHRYNVSL
-1344 YYVRGKRVVRGSN
+1344 YKLNCVSGKRDVRGSN
-1357 KYTNVIKYDRPV
+1357 KNTKIIKYDEPV
-1369 KSVCFAVPSTLLFV
+1369 KSVCFAVPSSLLFV

-1444 DFYDKYKKALPTL
+1444 DFYNKYKKALPTL
-1457 FQWQDRIIASAKRKG
+1457 FQWQDRLIYSARRKG

-1482 RLRSYYENRQIGFAN
+1482 RLRSYYENKQIGFAN

-1510 DILKMVMIKLWKV
+1510 DILKMVMIKLWRAL
-1523 VFNNE
+1523 FNNE
-1528 EFKNDVSWRVAIHD
+1528 EFKNDVAWRVAIHD

-1550 TKLMRALKVIK
+1550 TKLMRILKIIK

-1591 HMVEDDSELGYHFEP
+1591 HMVDDDSELGYHFEP

>member
-32 VESMKD
+32 VESMED
-38 LENIFKDKKDYYM
+38 LVNIFKDKKDYYM

-124 YYGYKENKEDLDKR
+124 YYGYKENKADLDKR
-138 RWMYAKFD
+138 RWMYVKFN

-237 FDNMMLYPLLHY
+237 FDNKMLYPLLHY

-258 EVLKNLY
+258 DVLKNLY

-484 LPNYVCEGRKE
+484 LPSYVCEGRKE
-495 VTIPKVMGKKFARL
+495 VTIPKVMDKKLARL

-520 SDRVKLAFNTRETEI
+520 SDRIKLAFNTKETEI

-551 GKLYHSSNSNS
+551 GKLYHSPNSNS

-611 DGCLLKSR
+611 DGCLLKSK
-619 DLFVPSVKGIKSGMI
+619 DLFVPSVKGVKGGMI

-644 GINSSLH
+644 GINSSIH
-651 TRPSSEGNKTQ
+651 TRPSTEGNKTQ

-669 DRGRGYFRDIIGK
+669 DRGRGYFRDTIGK

-704 HVNSVA
+704 HVNNVA
-710 SVEKCLNVGDYV
+710 SVEKCLNIGDYV

-777 KTIKDISVGDN
+777 KTIKDILVGDN
-788 VWDGESFRK
+788 VWDGESFRE
-797 VLNTYNNGIQDVY
+797 VLNIYNNGIQDVY
-810 KVTLSDGKTLVCT
+810 KVTLCDGKTLICT
-823 DKHQLYSSVV
+823 DKHQLYSNVV

-868 NSLNFDNVVGW
+868 NSLDFDNVVGW

-886 YVGKE
+886 YIGKE

-947 YSSYDEEGKHIIPED
+947 YSSYDEEGKHIVPED
-962 PTYIGWV
+962 STYIGWV

-985 MLEDSSDDEFLYS
+985 MLEGSGDDEFLYC
-998 SFDYSAE
+998 SFDYAAE

-1097 PNHRMYDKGRDNWYV
+1097 PNHRMYDKGRDSWYV
-1112 KRADE
+1112 KRADD

-1123 YHTICSPISDKVL
+1123 YHTICSPISTKVL
-1136 RDSDTV
+1136 RDSDTI
-1142 IDSGNIDIK
+1142 IDSGSVDIK

-1156 DGFSIS
+1156 DGFSIP

-1174 TDGGTCLRACGTK
+1174 TDGGTCLRSCGTK
-1187 TVYFSQSEVKSDVL
+1187 TVYFSQSEVKVDVL

-1212 GLFKEEVDYCK
+1212 GLFKEEIDYCK

-1244 LTSSTLFDTVIEY
+1244 LTSSALFDTVIEY

-1262 KKDRV
+1262 KRDRV

-1277 RLLIKF
+1277 RLLLKF
-1283 LDAMYDGDGLHDNRG
+1283 LDAMYDGDGLHDNRE
-1298 GRENSRSL
+1298 GRENSRTL

-1317 QLILINIGYSTYVKD
+1317 QLILINMGYSTNIRDVSDRYSTNLYKLNYVKD
-1332 VSSRYSANMYRL
+1332 
-1344 YYVRGKRVVRGSN
+1344 KRVVRGSN
-1357 KYTNVIKYDRPV
+1357 KYTEIVKYDKPV

-1383 RRNGKTSVC
+1383 RRDGKTSVC

-1444 DFYDKYKKALPTL
+1444 DFYNKYKKALPTL

-1510 DILKMVMIKLWKV
+1510 DILKMVMIKLWKA